1 MRHNNR
7 QIIIFMRRIIL
18 LSLAWAVTTLGWAQN
33 REISGHV
40 VDRDTKDPIPQVTIQ
55 LLSTADSAF
64 VTGALTGEDG
74 SFRLKASASGRY
86 ILRFTSVGYQREH
99 RNVTLKDSTD
109 VNIGTVVLGADAIML
124 KNTTVTAQA
133 ARVTVV
139 EDTTIYN
146 AAAYRTPEGSVV
158 EELVKKLPGAEV
170 SDDGTVTIN
179 GKRVRKVKVDGKE
192 FMTGDTK
199 TAMKNLPTSIVDKV
213 KTYDERSDMA
223 RITGIEDDEET
234 TVLDFGLKEGMHRGT
249 FGNVDLGIGTRK
261 RYAERVM
268 GSFMNRKTRLVAL
281 GSANNVGD
289 RGFPGGGGGG
299 RFGGGQNGLNA
310 SKMIGLNFNH
320 ESGQKKGA
328 RGSALQ
334 IDGSLLWNHNDGDRF
349 STTSTENFVA
359 TSAAFSNSLSQNYS
373 RNNSFQGQMRL
384 EWEPDTL
391 WNVNMRASMNYS
403 ANDGNTNSQSA
414 SYNKNPYDID
424 GVTDPLAQQDE
435 LEKLDSMMVNAQKN
449 QSVSASNNLTGNLS
463 VMVNRKLNAY
473 GRNVTLRGE
482 VGYGDNESK
491 SLSENTVALY
501 QVRNYLETGDSTY
514 VTRRYNLTP
523 TKNWNYSLQATY
535 SEPLT
540 RRMFLQFNY
549 QFRYRYNKS
558 DRSTYDFSTNNP
570 LMAGTPFGP
579 NQPGSIFAGWNER
592 YGGWDNYFTPLG
604 HPLDYYE
611 NDSLSRFSEYKNY
624 IHDLR
629 VTLRIIQPK
638 YQLNIGV
645 LIQPQRTHFV
655 QRYYGHDADTARN
668 VLNIAPTMNFR
679 YRWNRQKQVRVE
691 YRGSS
696 SQPSMSDLL
705 DITDDSNPLDVT
717 KGNPGLK
724 PSFTHR
730 FNLRFN
736 NFIQSHTRF
745 INANASWSAT
755 RNSISNKVTYNPLT
769 GGRITQPDNINGN
782 WDASANI
789 TYNQSIDS
797 AGVWNIST
805 ATGYNYNHYVSY
817 VTLQRNASSER
828 NTTYTS
834 SVSERLQVAMRKDW
848 FEVTLD
854 GSCSYNHTRNLL
866 QETGNLDTWQFSYGG
881 SLNLYAPWG
890 MSLSTDMH
898 NQSRRGYSDATLNTN
913 ELIWNAQ
920 LSQSF
925 LKGKPLTVMLQFYDI
940 LHEMSNFSRTINAMR
955 RSDTSYNSINSYIML
970 HVVYR
975 MNVFGSREARRGM
988 RGGMNFG
995 GFSDGREGPGGF
1007 GGRGGRGGRRGGGGF
1022 GGRRN

>member
-1 MRHNNR
+1 
-7 QIIIFMRRIIL
+7 MRRIIFL
-18 LSLAWAVTTLGWAQN
+18 GLVWMVVTLGWGQN
-33 REISGHV
+33 RQISGQV
-40 VDRDTKDPIPQVTIQ
+40 VDRDTKEAIPQVTIQ
-55 LLSTADSAF
+55 LLSAADSAF
-64 VTGALTGEDG
+64 VAGTLTGDDG
-74 SFRLKASASGRY
+74 AFRLSASENGRY

-99 RNVTLKDSTD
+99 RNLTIKDTANVD
-109 VNIGTVVLGADAIML
+109 LGTVVMGADAIML

-133 ARVTVV
+133 VRVTVV

-179 GKRVRKVKVDGKE
+179 GKRVKKVKVDGKE

-213 KTYDERSDMA
+213 KTYDERSDLA

-249 FGNVDLGIGTRK
+249 FGNVDLGLGTKK
-261 RYAERVM
+261 RYSGRAM
-268 GSFMNRKTRLVAL
+268 GSYMNRKSRIIGL

-310 SKMIGLNFNH
+310 SKTAGLNFNH
-320 ESGQKKGA
+320 ESGQRKGQ

-334 IDGSLLWNHNDGDRF
+334 TDASLQWNHNDGDRF
-349 STTSTENFVA
+349 STTSTQNFVA
-359 TSAAFSNSLSQNYS
+359 TSGAFSNSQSQNFS
-373 RNNSFQGQMRL
+373 RSNNIQGQMRL
-384 EWEPDTL
+384 EWTPDTL
-391 WNVNMRASMNYS
+391 WNVNMRANVNYS
-403 ANDGNTNSQSA
+403 DNDGHTTSQNA
-414 SYNKNPYDID
+414 SYNMNPYDQEGI
-424 GVTDPLAQQDE
+424 TDPLAQQEE
-435 LEKLDSMMVNAQKN
+435 LERIDKMMVNARKNNSVSYSDNLTANISMMVN
-449 QSVSASNNLTGNLS
+449 
-463 VMVNRKLNAY
+463 RRLNPY
-473 GRNVTLRGE
+473 GRNVTLRGDA
-482 VGYGDNESK
+482 GYGNNESK
-491 SLSENTVALY
+491 SLSENAVELY
-501 QVRNYLETGDSTY
+501 QVKNYLETGDSTY

-558 DRSTYDFSTNNP
+558 DRSTYDFSSNNP
-570 LMAGTPFGP
+570 LMAGTMLGP
-579 NQPGSIFAGWNER
+579 NQPGSIFEGWNEL
-592 YGGWDNYFTPLG
+592 YGGWDSYFKQLG
-604 HPLDYYE
+604 HPVDYYE
-611 NDSLSRFSEYKNY
+611 SDSLSRFSEYKNY

-638 YQLNIGV
+638 YQLSAGV

-655 QRYYGHDADTARN
+655 QRYYGHDADTVRN

-679 YRWNRQKQVRVE
+679 YRWNRQKQLRVE

-696 SQPSMSDLL
+696 SQPSMGDLL

-745 INANASWSAT
+745 INANASWSTT
-755 RNSISNKVTYNPLT
+755 RNSISNKVTYNALT
-769 GGRITQPDNINGN
+769 GGRITQPENINGN
-782 WDASANI
+782 WNASAGI
-789 TYNQSIDS
+789 TYNQSVDS

-805 ATGYNYNHYVSY
+805 ATNYSYNHYVAY
-817 VTLQRNASSER
+817 VTLGRNASSER

-834 SVSERLQVAMRKDW
+834 SISERLQLSMRKDW

-955 RSDTSYNSINSYIML
+955 RSDTSYNSINSYAML

-975 MNVFGSREARRGM
+975 LNVFGSREARRGM
-988 RGGMNFG
+988 MRGMNFG
-995 GFSDGREGPGGF
+995 GFSEGRDGSGGF

-1022 GGRRN
+1022 GGRGR

>member
-1 MRHNNR
+1 
-7 QIIIFMRRIIL
+7 MRRIIF
-18 LSLAWAVTTLGWAQN
+18 LSLVWMMATLGWGQN
-33 REISGHV
+33 RQISGQV

-55 LLSTADSAF
+55 LLSAADSAF
-64 VTGALTGEDG
+64 VAGALTGDDG
-74 SFRLKASASGRY
+74 AFRLNASENGRY

-99 RNVTLKDSTD
+99 RNITIKDT
-109 VNIGTVVLGADAIML
+109 VNVDLGTVVMGADAIML

-133 ARVTVV
+133 VRVTVV

-179 GKRVRKVKVDGKE
+179 GKRVKKVKVDGKE

-213 KTYDERSDMA
+213 KTYDERSDLA

-249 FGNVDLGIGTRK
+249 FANIDLGLGTKK
-261 RYAERVM
+261 RYSGRAM
-268 GSFMNRKTRLVAL
+268 GSYMNRKSRIIGL

-310 SKMIGLNFNH
+310 SKTAGLNFNH
-320 ESGQKKGA
+320 ESGQRKGQ

-334 IDGSLLWNHNDGDRF
+334 TDASLQWNHNDGDRF
-349 STTSTENFVA
+349 STTSTQNFVA
-359 TSAAFSNSLSQNYS
+359 TSGAFSNSQSQNFS
-373 RNNSFQGQMRL
+373 RSNNIQGQMRL
-384 EWEPDTL
+384 EWTPDTL
-391 WNVNMRASMNYS
+391 WNVNMRANVNYS
-403 ANDGNTNSQSA
+403 DNDGHTTSQNA
-414 SYNKNPYDID
+414 SYNMNPYDQEGI
-424 GVTDPLAQQDE
+424 TDPLAQQEE
-435 LEKLDSMMVNAQKN
+435 LERIDKMMVNARKNNSVSYSDNLTANISMMVN
-449 QSVSASNNLTGNLS
+449 
-463 VMVNRKLNAY
+463 RRLNPY
-473 GRNVTLRGE
+473 GRNVTLRGDA
-482 VGYGDNESK
+482 GYGNNESK
-491 SLSENTVALY
+491 SLSENAVELY
-501 QVRNYLETGDSTY
+501 QVKNYLETGDSTY

-558 DRSTYDFSTNNP
+558 DRSTYDFSSNNP
-570 LMAGTPFGP
+570 LMAGTMLGP
-579 NQPGSIFAGWNER
+579 NQPGSIFEGWNEL
-592 YGGWDNYFTPLG
+592 YGGWDSYFKQLG
-604 HPLDYYE
+604 HPVDYYE
-611 NDSLSRFSEYKNY
+611 SDSLSRFSEYKNY

-638 YQLNIGV
+638 YQLSAGV

-655 QRYYGHDADTARN
+655 QRYYGHDADTVRN

-679 YRWNRQKQVRVE
+679 YRWNRQKQLRVE

-696 SQPSMSDLL
+696 SQPSMGDLL

-755 RNSISNKVTYNPLT
+755 RNSISNKVTYNALT
-769 GGRITQPDNINGN
+769 GGRITQPENINGN
-782 WDASANI
+782 WNASAGI
-789 TYNQSIDS
+789 TYNQSVDS

-805 ATGYNYNHYVSY
+805 ATNYSYNHYVAY
-817 VTLQRNASSER
+817 VTLGRNASSER

-834 SVSERLQVAMRKDW
+834 SISERLQLSMRKDW

-955 RSDTSYNSINSYIML
+955 RSDTSYNSINSYAML

-975 MNVFGSREARRGM
+975 LNVFGSREARRGM
-988 RGGMNFG
+988 MRGMNFG
-995 GFSDGREGPGGF
+995 GFSEGREGSGGF
-1007 GGRGGRGGRRGGGGF
+1007 GGRGGRGGRRGGGR
-1022 GGRRN
+1022 GR

>member
-1 MRHNNR
+1 
-7 QIIIFMRRIIL
+7 MRRIIF
-18 LSLAWAVTTLGWAQN
+18 LSLVWMVATLGWGQN
-33 REISGHV
+33 RQISGQV

-55 LLSTADSAF
+55 LLSAADSAF
-64 VTGALTGEDG
+64 VAGALTGDDG
-74 SFRLKASASGRY
+74 LFRLNASENGRY

-99 RNVTLKDSTD
+99 RNITIKDTANVD
-109 VNIGTVVLGADAIML
+109 LGTVVMGADAIML

-133 ARVTVV
+133 VRVTVV

-179 GKRVRKVKVDGKE
+179 GKRVKKVKVDGKE

-213 KTYDERSDMA
+213 KTYDERSDLA

-249 FGNVDLGIGTRK
+249 FGNVDLGLGTKK
-261 RYAERVM
+261 RYSGRAM
-268 GSFMNRKTRLVAL
+268 GSYMNRKSRIIGL

-310 SKMIGLNFNH
+310 SKTAGLNFNH
-320 ESGQKKGA
+320 ESGQRKGQ

-334 IDGSLLWNHNDGDRF
+334 TDASLQWNHNDGDRF
-349 STTSTENFVA
+349 STTSTQNFVA
-359 TSAAFSNSLSQNYS
+359 TSGAFSNSLSQNFS
-373 RNNSFQGQMRL
+373 RSNNIQGQMRL
-384 EWEPDTL
+384 EWTPDTL
-391 WNVNMRASMNYS
+391 WNVNMRANVNYS
-403 ANDGNTNSQSA
+403 DNDGHTTSQNA
-414 SYNKNPYDID
+414 SYNMNPYDQEGI
-424 GVTDPLAQQDE
+424 TDPLAQQEE
-435 LEKLDSMMVNAQKN
+435 LERIDKMMVNARNNNSVSYSDNLTANISMMVN
-449 QSVSASNNLTGNLS
+449 
-463 VMVNRKLNAY
+463 RRLNPY
-473 GRNVTLRGE
+473 GRNVTLRGDA
-482 VGYGDNESK
+482 GYGNNESK
-491 SLSENTVALY
+491 SLSENAVELY
-501 QVRNYLETGDSTY
+501 QVKNYLETGDSTY

-558 DRSTYDFSTNNP
+558 DRSTYDFSSNNP
-570 LMAGTPFGP
+570 LIAGTMLGP
-579 NQPGSIFAGWNER
+579 NQPGSIFEGWNEL
-592 YGGWDNYFTPLG
+592 YGGWDSYFKQLG
-604 HPLDYYE
+604 HPVDYYE
-611 NDSLSRFSEYKNY
+611 SDSLSRFSEYKNY

-638 YQLNIGV
+638 YQLSAGV

-655 QRYYGHDADTARN
+655 QRYYGHDADTVRN

-679 YRWNRQKQVRVE
+679 YRWNRQKQLRVE

-696 SQPSMSDLL
+696 SQPSMGDLL

-755 RNSISNKVTYNPLT
+755 RNSISNKVTYNALT
-769 GGRITQPDNINGN
+769 GGRITQPENINGN
-782 WDASANI
+782 WNASAGI
-789 TYNQSIDS
+789 TYNQSVDS

-805 ATGYNYNHYVSY
+805 ATNYSYNHYVAY
-817 VTLQRNASSER
+817 VTLGRNASSER

-834 SVSERLQVAMRKDW
+834 SISERLQLSMRKDW

-955 RSDTSYNSINSYIML
+955 RSDTSYNSINSYAML

-975 MNVFGSREARRGM
+975 LNVFGSREARRGM
-988 RGGMNFG
+988 MRGMNFG
-995 GFSDGREGPGGF
+995 GFSDGRDGSGGF

-1022 GGRRN
+1022 GGRGR

>member
-1 MRHNNR
+1 
-7 QIIIFMRRIIL
+7 MRRIIF
-18 LSLAWAVTTLGWAQN
+18 LSLVWMMATLGWGQN
-33 REISGHV
+33 RQISGQV
-40 VDRDTKDPIPQVTIQ
+40 VDRDTKEAIPQVTIQ
-55 LLSTADSAF
+55 LLSAADSAF
-64 VTGALTGEDG
+64 VAGALTDDDG
-74 SFRLKASASGRY
+74 AFRLNASDNGRY

-99 RNVTLKDSTD
+99 RNITIKDTANVD
-109 VNIGTVVLGADAIML
+109 LGTVVMGADAIML

-133 ARVTVV
+133 VRVTVV

-179 GKRVRKVKVDGKE
+179 GKRVKKVKVDGKE

-213 KTYDERSDMA
+213 KTYDERSDLA

-249 FGNVDLGIGTRK
+249 FGNVDLGLGTKK
-261 RYAERVM
+261 RYSGRAM
-268 GSFMNRKTRLVAL
+268 GSYMNRKSRIIGL

-310 SKMIGLNFNH
+310 SKTAGLNFNH
-320 ESGQKKGA
+320 ESGQRKGQ

-334 IDGSLLWNHNDGDRF
+334 TDASLQWNHNDGDRF
-349 STTSTENFVA
+349 STTSTQNFVA
-359 TSAAFSNSLSQNYS
+359 TSGAFSNSLSQNFS
-373 RNNSFQGQMRL
+373 RNNNIQGQMRL
-384 EWEPDTL
+384 EWTPDTL
-391 WNVNMRASMNYS
+391 WNVNMRANVNYS
-403 ANDGNTNSQSA
+403 DNDGHTTSQNA
-414 SYNKNPYDID
+414 SYNMNPYDQEGI
-424 GVTDPLAQQDE
+424 TDPLAQQEE
-435 LEKLDSMMVNAQKN
+435 LERIDKMMVNARNNNSVSYSDNLTANISMMVN
-449 QSVSASNNLTGNLS
+449 
-463 VMVNRKLNAY
+463 RRLNPY
-473 GRNVTLRGE
+473 GRNVTLRGDA
-482 VGYGDNESK
+482 GYGNNESK
-491 SLSENTVALY
+491 SLSENAVELY
-501 QVRNYLETGDSTY
+501 QVKNYLETGDSTY

-558 DRSTYDFSTNNP
+558 DRSTYDFSSNNP
-570 LMAGTPFGP
+570 LMAGTMLGP
-579 NQPGSIFAGWNER
+579 NQPGSIFEGWNEL
-592 YGGWDNYFTPLG
+592 YGGWDSYFKQLG
-604 HPLDYYE
+604 HSVDYYE
-611 NDSLSRFSEYKNY
+611 SDSLSRFSEYKNY

-638 YQLNIGV
+638 YQLSAGV

-655 QRYYGHDADTARN
+655 QRYYGHDADTVRN

-679 YRWNRQKQVRVE
+679 YRWNRQKQLRVE

-696 SQPSMSDLL
+696 SQPSMGDLL

-755 RNSISNKVTYNPLT
+755 RNSISNKVTYNALT
-769 GGRITQPDNINGN
+769 GGRITQPENINGN
-782 WDASANI
+782 WNASAGI
-789 TYNQSIDS
+789 TYNQSVDS

-805 ATGYNYNHYVSY
+805 ATNYSYNHYVAY
-817 VTLQRNASSER
+817 VTLGRNASSER

-834 SVSERLQVAMRKDW
+834 SISERLQLSMRKDW

-955 RSDTSYNSINSYIML
+955 RSDTSYNSINSYAML

-975 MNVFGSREARRGM
+975 LNVFGSREARRGM
-988 RGGMNFG
+988 MRGMNFG
-995 GFSDGREGPGGF
+995 GFSEGRDGSGGF

-1022 GGRRN
+1022 GGRGR

>member
-1 MRHNNR
+1 MMATLGWGQNR
-7 QIIIFMRRIIL
+7 QI
-18 LSLAWAVTTLGWAQN
+18 
-33 REISGHV
+33 SGQV
-40 VDRDTKDPIPQVTIQ
+40 VDRDTKDAIPQVTIQ
-55 LLSTADSAF
+55 LLSAADSAF
-64 VTGALTGEDG
+64 VAGALTEDDG
-74 SFRLKASASGRY
+74 AFRLNASENGRY

-99 RNVTLKDSTD
+99 RNITIKDTANVD
-109 VNIGTVVLGADAIML
+109 LGTVVMGADAIML

-133 ARVTVV
+133 VRVTVV

-179 GKRVRKVKVDGKE
+179 GKRVKKVKVDGKE

-213 KTYDERSDMA
+213 KTYDERSDLA

-249 FGNVDLGIGTRK
+249 FGNIDLGLGTKK
-261 RYAERVM
+261 RYSGRAM
-268 GSFMNRKTRLVAL
+268 GSYMNRKSRIIGL

-310 SKMIGLNFNH
+310 SKTAGLNFNH
-320 ESGQKKGA
+320 ESGQRKGQ

-334 IDGSLLWNHNDGDRF
+334 TDASLQWNHNDGDRF
-349 STTSTENFVA
+349 STTSTQNFVA
-359 TSAAFSNSLSQNYS
+359 TSGAFSNSLSQNFS
-373 RNNSFQGQMRL
+373 RNNNIQGQMRL
-384 EWEPDTL
+384 EWTPDTL
-391 WNVNMRASMNYS
+391 WNVNMRANVNYS
-403 ANDGNTNSQSA
+403 DNDGHTTSQNA
-414 SYNKNPYDID
+414 SYNMNPYDQEGI
-424 GVTDPLAQQDE
+424 TDPLAQQEE
-435 LEKLDSMMVNAQKN
+435 LERIDKMMVNARNNNSVSYSDNLTANISMMVN
-449 QSVSASNNLTGNLS
+449 
-463 VMVNRKLNAY
+463 RRLNPY
-473 GRNVTLRGE
+473 GRNVTLRGDA
-482 VGYGDNESK
+482 GYGNNESK
-491 SLSENTVALY
+491 SLSENAVELY
-501 QVRNYLETGDSTY
+501 QVKNYLETGDSTY

-558 DRSTYDFSTNNP
+558 DRSTYDFSSNNP
-570 LMAGTPFGP
+570 LMAGTMLGP
-579 NQPGSIFAGWNER
+579 NQPGSIFEGWNEL
-592 YGGWDNYFTPLG
+592 YGGWDSYFKQLG
-604 HPLDYYE
+604 HPVDYYE
-611 NDSLSRFSEYKNY
+611 SDSLSRFSEYKNY

-638 YQLNIGV
+638 YQLSAGV

-655 QRYYGHDADTARN
+655 QRYYGHDADTVRN

-679 YRWNRQKQVRVE
+679 YRWNRQKQLRVE

-696 SQPSMSDLL
+696 SQPSMGDLL

-745 INANASWSAT
+745 INANASWSTT
-755 RNSISNKVTYNPLT
+755 RNSISNKVTYNALT
-769 GGRITQPDNINGN
+769 GGRITQPENINGN
-782 WDASANI
+782 WNASAGI
-789 TYNQSIDS
+789 TYNQSVDS

-805 ATGYNYNHYVSY
+805 ATNYSYNHYVAY
-817 VTLQRNASSER
+817 VTLGRNASSER

-834 SVSERLQVAMRKDW
+834 SISERLQLSMRKDW

-925 LKGKPLTVMLQFYDI
+925 LKGRPLTVMLQFYDI

-955 RSDTSYNSINSYIML
+955 RSDTSYNSINSYAML

-975 MNVFGSREARRGM
+975 LNVFGSREARRGM
-988 RGGMNFG
+988 MRGMNFG
-995 GFSDGREGPGGF
+995 GFSEGREGSGGF

-1022 GGRRN
+1022 GGRGR

>member
-1 MRHNNR
+1 
-7 QIIIFMRRIIL
+7 MRRIIF
-18 LSLAWAVTTLGWAQN
+18 LSLVWMMATLGWGQN
-33 REISGHV
+33 RQISGQV
-40 VDRDTKDPIPQVTIQ
+40 VDRDTKDAIPQVTIQ
-55 LLSTADSAF
+55 LLSAADSAF
-64 VTGALTGEDG
+64 VAGALTEDDG
-74 SFRLKASASGRY
+74 AFRLNASENGRY

-99 RNVTLKDSTD
+99 RNITIKDTANVD
-109 VNIGTVVLGADAIML
+109 LGTVVMGADAIML

-133 ARVTVV
+133 VRVTVV

-179 GKRVRKVKVDGKE
+179 GKRVKKVKVDGKE

-213 KTYDERSDMA
+213 KTYDERSDLA

-249 FGNVDLGIGTRK
+249 FGNIDLGLGTKK
-261 RYAERVM
+261 RYSGRAM
-268 GSFMNRKTRLVAL
+268 GSYMNRKSRIIGL

-310 SKMIGLNFNH
+310 SKTAGLNFNH
-320 ESGQKKGA
+320 ESGQRKGQ

-334 IDGSLLWNHNDGDRF
+334 TDASLQWNHNDGDRF
-349 STTSTENFVA
+349 STTSTQNFVA
-359 TSAAFSNSLSQNYS
+359 TSGAFSNSLSQNFS
-373 RNNSFQGQMRL
+373 RNNNIQGQMRL
-384 EWEPDTL
+384 EWTPDTL
-391 WNVNMRASMNYS
+391 WNVNMRANVNYS
-403 ANDGNTNSQSA
+403 DNDGHTTSQNA
-414 SYNKNPYDID
+414 SYNMNPYDQEGI
-424 GVTDPLAQQDE
+424 TDPLAQQEE
-435 LEKLDSMMVNAQKN
+435 LERIDKMMVNARNNNSVSYSDNLTANISMMVN
-449 QSVSASNNLTGNLS
+449 
-463 VMVNRKLNAY
+463 RRLNPY
-473 GRNVTLRGE
+473 GRNVTLRGDA
-482 VGYGDNESK
+482 GYGNNESK
-491 SLSENTVALY
+491 SLSENAVELY
-501 QVRNYLETGDSTY
+501 QVKNYLETGDSTY

-558 DRSTYDFSTNNP
+558 DRSTYDFSSNNP
-570 LMAGTPFGP
+570 LMAGTMLGP
-579 NQPGSIFAGWNER
+579 NQPGSIFEGWNEL
-592 YGGWDNYFTPLG
+592 YGGWDSYFKQLG
-604 HPLDYYE
+604 HPVDYYE
-611 NDSLSRFSEYKNY
+611 SDSLSRFSEYKNY

-638 YQLNIGV
+638 YQLSAGV

-655 QRYYGHDADTARN
+655 QRYYGHDADTVRN

-679 YRWNRQKQVRVE
+679 YRWNRQKQLRVE

-696 SQPSMSDLL
+696 SQPSMGDLL

-745 INANASWSAT
+745 INANASWSTT
-755 RNSISNKVTYNPLT
+755 RNSISNKVTYNALT
-769 GGRITQPDNINGN
+769 GGRITQPENINGN
-782 WDASANI
+782 WNASAGI
-789 TYNQSIDS
+789 TYNQSVDS

-805 ATGYNYNHYVSY
+805 ATNYSYNHYVAY
-817 VTLQRNASSER
+817 VTLGRNASSER

-834 SVSERLQVAMRKDW
+834 SISERLQLSMRKDW

-925 LKGKPLTVMLQFYDI
+925 LKGRPLTVMLQFYDI

-955 RSDTSYNSINSYIML
+955 RSDTSYNSINSYAML

-975 MNVFGSREARRGM
+975 LNVFGSREARRGM
-988 RGGMNFG
+988 MRGMNFG
-995 GFSDGREGPGGF
+995 GFSEGREGSGGF
-1007 GGRGGRGGRRGGGGF
+1007 GGRGGRGGRRGGGR
-1022 GGRRN
+1022 GR

>member
-1 MRHNNR
+1 
-7 QIIIFMRRIIL
+7 MRRIIF
-18 LSLAWAVTTLGWAQN
+18 LSLVWMMATLGWGQN
-33 REISGHV
+33 RQISGQV

-55 LLSTADSAF
+55 LLSAADSAF
-64 VTGALTGEDG
+64 VAGALTEDDG
-74 SFRLKASASGRY
+74 AFRLNASENGRY

-99 RNVTLKDSTD
+99 RNITIKDTANVD
-109 VNIGTVVLGADAIML
+109 LGTVVMGADAIML

-133 ARVTVV
+133 VRVTVV

-179 GKRVRKVKVDGKE
+179 GKRVKKVKVDGKE

-213 KTYDERSDMA
+213 KTYDERSDLA

-249 FGNVDLGIGTRK
+249 FGNVDLGLGTKK
-261 RYAERVM
+261 RYSGRAM
-268 GSFMNRKTRLVAL
+268 GSYMNRKSRIIGL

-310 SKMIGLNFNH
+310 SKTAGLNFNH
-320 ESGQKKGA
+320 ESGQRKGQ

-334 IDGSLLWNHNDGDRF
+334 TDASLQWNHNDGDRF
-349 STTSTENFVA
+349 STTSTQNFVA
-359 TSAAFSNSLSQNYS
+359 TSGAFSNSQSQNFS
-373 RNNSFQGQMRL
+373 RSNNIQGQMRL
-384 EWEPDTL
+384 EWTPDTL
-391 WNVNMRASMNYS
+391 WNVNMRANVNYS
-403 ANDGNTNSQSA
+403 DNDGHTTSQNA
-414 SYNKNPYDID
+414 SYNMNPYDQEGI
-424 GVTDPLAQQDE
+424 TDPLAQQEE
-435 LEKLDSMMVNAQKN
+435 LERIDKMMVNARKNNSVSYSDNLTANISMMVN
-449 QSVSASNNLTGNLS
+449 
-463 VMVNRKLNAY
+463 RRLNPY
-473 GRNVTLRGE
+473 GRNVTLRGDA
-482 VGYGDNESK
+482 GYGNNESK
-491 SLSENTVALY
+491 SLSENAVELY
-501 QVRNYLETGDSTY
+501 QVKNYLETGDSTY

-558 DRSTYDFSTNNP
+558 DRSTYDFSSNNP
-570 LMAGTPFGP
+570 LMAGTMLGP
-579 NQPGSIFAGWNER
+579 NQPGSIFEGWNEL
-592 YGGWDNYFTPLG
+592 YGGWDSYFKQLG
-604 HPLDYYE
+604 HPVDYYE
-611 NDSLSRFSEYKNY
+611 SDSLSRFSEYKNY

-638 YQLNIGV
+638 YQLSAGV

-655 QRYYGHDADTARN
+655 QRYYGHDADTVRN

-679 YRWNRQKQVRVE
+679 YRWNRQKQLRVE

-696 SQPSMSDLL
+696 SQPSMGDLL

-755 RNSISNKVTYNPLT
+755 RNSISNKVTYNALT
-769 GGRITQPDNINGN
+769 GGRITQPENINGN
-782 WDASANI
+782 WNASAGI
-789 TYNQSIDS
+789 TYNQSVDS

-805 ATGYNYNHYVSY
+805 ATNYSYNHYVAY
-817 VTLQRNASSER
+817 VTLGRNASSER

-834 SVSERLQVAMRKDW
+834 SISERLQLSMRKDW

-940 LHEMSNFSRTINAMR
+940 LHQDEQFLENHQCDASQRH
-955 RSDTSYNSINSYIML
+955 L
-970 HVVYR
+970 L
-975 MNVFGSREARRGM
+975 
-988 RGGMNFG
+988 
-995 GFSDGREGPGGF
+995 
-1007 GGRGGRGGRRGGGGF
+1007 
-1022 GGRRN
+1022 

>member
-1 MRHNNR
+1 
-7 QIIIFMRRIIL
+7 MRRIIFL
-18 LSLAWAVTTLGWAQN
+18 GLVWMVATLGWGQN
-33 REISGHV
+33 RQISGQV

-55 LLSTADSAF
+55 LLSAADSAF
-64 VTGALTGEDG
+64 VAGALTEDDG
-74 SFRLKASASGRY
+74 AFRLNASENGRY

-99 RNVTLKDSTD
+99 RNITIKDTANVD
-109 VNIGTVVLGADAIML
+109 LGTVVMGADAIML

-133 ARVTVV
+133 VRVTVV

-179 GKRVRKVKVDGKE
+179 GKRVKKVKVDGKE

-213 KTYDERSDMA
+213 KTYDERSDLA

-249 FGNVDLGIGTRK
+249 FGNVDLGLGTKK
-261 RYAERVM
+261 RYSGRAM
-268 GSFMNRKTRLVAL
+268 GSYMNRKSRIIGL

-310 SKMIGLNFNH
+310 SKTAGLNFNH
-320 ESGQKKGA
+320 ESGQRKGQ

-334 IDGSLLWNHNDGDRF
+334 TDASLQWNHNDGDRF
-349 STTSTENFVA
+349 STTSTQNFVA
-359 TSAAFSNSLSQNYS
+359 TSGAFSNSLSQNFS
-373 RNNSFQGQMRL
+373 RSNNIQGQMRL
-384 EWEPDTL
+384 EWTPDTL
-391 WNVNMRASMNYS
+391 WNVNMRANVNYS
-403 ANDGNTNSQSA
+403 DNDGHTTSQNA
-414 SYNKNPYDID
+414 SYNMNPYDQEGI
-424 GVTDPLAQQDE
+424 TDPLAQQEE
-435 LEKLDSMMVNAQKN
+435 LERIDKMMVNARNNNSVSYSDNLTANISMMVN
-449 QSVSASNNLTGNLS
+449 
-463 VMVNRKLNAY
+463 RRLNPY
-473 GRNVTLRGE
+473 GRNVTLRGDA
-482 VGYGDNESK
+482 GYGNNESK
-491 SLSENTVALY
+491 SLSENAVELY
-501 QVRNYLETGDSTY
+501 QVKNYLETGDSTY

-540 RRMFLQFNY
+540 RRIFLQFNY

-558 DRSTYDFSTNNP
+558 DRSTYDFSSNNP
-570 LMAGTPFGP
+570 LMAGTMLGP
-579 NQPGSIFAGWNER
+579 NQPGSIFEGWNEL
-592 YGGWDNYFTPLG
+592 YGGWDSYFKQLG
-604 HPLDYYE
+604 HPVDYYE
-611 NDSLSRFSEYKNY
+611 SDSLSRFSEYKNY

-638 YQLNIGV
+638 YQLSAGV

-655 QRYYGHDADTARN
+655 QRYYGHDADTVRN

-679 YRWNRQKQVRVE
+679 YRWNRQKQLRVE

-696 SQPSMSDLL
+696 SQPSMGDLL

-755 RNSISNKVTYNPLT
+755 RNSISNKVTYNALT
-769 GGRITQPDNINGN
+769 GGRITQPENINGN
-782 WDASANI
+782 WNASAGI
-789 TYNQSIDS
+789 TYNQSVDS

-805 ATGYNYNHYVSY
+805 ATNYSYNHYVAY
-817 VTLQRNASSER
+817 VTLGRNASSER

-834 SVSERLQVAMRKDW
+834 SISERLQLSMRKDW

-955 RSDTSYNSINSYIML
+955 RSDTSYNSINSYAML

-975 MNVFGSREARRGM
+975 LNVFGSREARRGM
-988 RGGMNFG
+988 MRGMNFG
-995 GFSDGREGPGGF
+995 GFSEGRDGSGGF
-1007 GGRGGRGGRRGGGGF
+1007 GGRGGRGGRRGGGR
-1022 GGRRN
+1022 GR

>member
-1 MRHNNR
+1 MMATLGWGQNR
-7 QIIIFMRRIIL
+7 QI
-18 LSLAWAVTTLGWAQN
+18 
-33 REISGHV
+33 SGQV

-55 LLSTADSAF
+55 LLSAADSAF
-64 VTGALTGEDG
+64 VAGALTGDDG
-74 SFRLKASASGRY
+74 AFRLNASENGRY

-99 RNVTLKDSTD
+99 RNITIKDTANVD
-109 VNIGTVVLGADAIML
+109 LGTVVMGADAIML

-133 ARVTVV
+133 VRVTVV

-179 GKRVRKVKVDGKE
+179 GKRVKKVKVDGKE

-213 KTYDERSDMA
+213 KTYDERSDLA

-249 FGNVDLGIGTRK
+249 FGNVDLGLGTKK
-261 RYAERVM
+261 RYSGRAM
-268 GSFMNRKTRLVAL
+268 GSYMNRKSRIIGL

-310 SKMIGLNFNH
+310 SKTAGLNFNH
-320 ESGQKKGA
+320 ESGQRKGQ

-334 IDGSLLWNHNDGDRF
+334 TDASLQWNHNDGDRF
-349 STTSTENFVA
+349 STTSTQNFVA
-359 TSAAFSNSLSQNYS
+359 TSGAFSNSLSQNFS
-373 RNNSFQGQMRL
+373 RSNNIQGQMRL
-384 EWEPDTL
+384 EWTPDTL
-391 WNVNMRASMNYS
+391 WNVNMRANVNYS
-403 ANDGNTNSQSA
+403 DNDGHTTSQNA
-414 SYNKNPYDID
+414 SYNMNPYDQEGI
-424 GVTDPLAQQDE
+424 TDPLAQQEE
-435 LEKLDSMMVNAQKN
+435 LERIDKMMVNARNNNSVSYSDNLTANISMMVN
-449 QSVSASNNLTGNLS
+449 
-463 VMVNRKLNAY
+463 RRLNPY
-473 GRNVTLRGE
+473 GRNVTLRGDA
-482 VGYGDNESK
+482 GYGNNESK
-491 SLSENTVALY
+491 SLSENAVELY
-501 QVRNYLETGDSTY
+501 QVKNYLETGDSTY

-558 DRSTYDFSTNNP
+558 DRSTYDFSSNNP
-570 LMAGTPFGP
+570 LMAGTMLGP
-579 NQPGSIFAGWNER
+579 NQPGSIFEGWNEL
-592 YGGWDNYFTPLG
+592 YGGWDSYFKQLG
-604 HPLDYYE
+604 HPVDYYE
-611 NDSLSRFSEYKNY
+611 SDSLSRFSEYKNY

-638 YQLNIGV
+638 YQLSAGV

-655 QRYYGHDADTARN
+655 QRYYGHDADTVRN

-679 YRWNRQKQVRVE
+679 YRWNRQKQLRVE

-696 SQPSMSDLL
+696 SQPSMGDLL

-745 INANASWSAT
+745 INANASWSTT
-755 RNSISNKVTYNPLT
+755 RNSISNKVTYNALT
-769 GGRITQPDNINGN
+769 GGRITQPENINGN
-782 WDASANI
+782 WNASAGI
-789 TYNQSIDS
+789 TYNQSVDS

-805 ATGYNYNHYVSY
+805 ATNYSYNHYVAY
-817 VTLQRNASSER
+817 VTLGRNASSER

-834 SVSERLQVAMRKDW
+834 SISERLQLSMRKDW

-955 RSDTSYNSINSYIML
+955 RSDTSYNSINSYAML

-975 MNVFGSREARRGM
+975 LNVFGSREARRGM
-988 RGGMNFG
+988 MRGMNFG
-995 GFSDGREGPGGF
+995 GFSDGRDGSGGF

-1022 GGRRN
+1022 GGRGR

>member
-1 MRHNNR
+1 
-7 QIIIFMRRIIL
+7 MRRIIF
-18 LSLAWAVTTLGWAQN
+18 LSLVWMMATLGWGQN
-33 REISGHV
+33 RQISGQV

-55 LLSTADSAF
+55 LLSAADSAF
-64 VTGALTGEDG
+64 VAGALTGDDG
-74 SFRLKASASGRY
+74 AFRLNASENGRY

-99 RNVTLKDSTD
+99 KNITLKDTANVD
-109 VNIGTVVLGADAIML
+109 LGTVVMGADAIML

-133 ARVTVV
+133 VRVTVV

-179 GKRVRKVKVDGKE
+179 GKRVKKVKVDGKE

-213 KTYDERSDMA
+213 KTYDERSDLA

-249 FGNVDLGIGTRK
+249 FGNVDLGLGTKK
-261 RYAERVM
+261 RYSGRAM
-268 GSFMNRKTRLVAL
+268 GSYMNRKSRIIGL

-310 SKMIGLNFNH
+310 SKTAGLNFNH
-320 ESGQKKGA
+320 ESGQRKGQ

-334 IDGSLLWNHNDGDRF
+334 TDASLQWNHNDGDRF
-349 STTSTENFVA
+349 STTSTQNFVA
-359 TSAAFSNSLSQNYS
+359 TSGAFSNSLSQNFS
-373 RNNSFQGQMRL
+373 RNNNIQGQMRL
-384 EWEPDTL
+384 EWTPDTL
-391 WNVNMRASMNYS
+391 WNVNMRANVNYS
-403 ANDGNTNSQSA
+403 DNDGHTTSQNA
-414 SYNKNPYDID
+414 SYNMNPYDQEGI
-424 GVTDPLAQQDE
+424 TDPLAQQEE
-435 LEKLDSMMVNAQKN
+435 LERIDKMMVNARNNNSVSYSDNLTGNISMMVN
-449 QSVSASNNLTGNLS
+449 
-463 VMVNRKLNAY
+463 RRLNPY
-473 GRNVTLRGE
+473 GRNVTLRGDA
-482 VGYGDNESK
+482 GYGNNESK
-491 SLSENTVALY
+491 SLSENAVELY
-501 QVRNYLETGDSTY
+501 QVKNYLETGDSTY

-558 DRSTYDFSTNNP
+558 DRSTYDFSSNNP
-570 LMAGTPFGP
+570 LMAGTMLGP
-579 NQPGSIFAGWNER
+579 NQPGSIFEGWNEL
-592 YGGWDNYFTPLG
+592 YGGWDSYFKQLG
-604 HPLDYYE
+604 HPVDYYE
-611 NDSLSRFSEYKNY
+611 SDSLSRFSEYKNY

-638 YQLNIGV
+638 YQLSAGV

-655 QRYYGHDADTARN
+655 QRYYGHDADTVRN

-679 YRWNRQKQVRVE
+679 YRWNRQKQLRVE

-696 SQPSMSDLL
+696 SQPSMGDLL

-755 RNSISNKVTYNPLT
+755 RNSISNKVTYNALT
-769 GGRITQPDNINGN
+769 GGRITQPENINGN
-782 WDASANI
+782 WNASAGI
-789 TYNQSIDS
+789 TYNQSVDS

-805 ATGYNYNHYVSY
+805 ATNYSYNHYVAY
-817 VTLQRNASSER
+817 VTLGRNASSER

-834 SVSERLQVAMRKDW
+834 SISERLQLSMRKDW

-955 RSDTSYNSINSYIML
+955 RSDTSYNSINSYAML

-975 MNVFGSREARRGM
+975 LNVFGSREARRGM
-988 RGGMNFG
+988 MRGMNFG
-995 GFSDGREGPGGF
+995 GFSEGREGSGGF

-1022 GGRRN
+1022 GGRGR

>member
-1 MRHNNR
+1 
-7 QIIIFMRRIIL
+7 MRRIIF
-18 LSLAWAVTTLGWAQN
+18 LSLVWMMATLGWGQN
-33 REISGHV
+33 RQISGQV

-55 LLSTADSAF
+55 LLSAADSAF
-64 VTGALTGEDG
+64 VAGALTGDDG
-74 SFRLKASASGRY
+74 AFRLNALENGRY
-86 ILRFTSVGYQREH
+86 ILRFSSVGYQREH
-99 RNVTLKDSTD
+99 RNITIKDTANVDLGTL
-109 VNIGTVVLGADAIML
+109 VMGADAIML

-133 ARVTVV
+133 VRVTVV

-179 GKRVRKVKVDGKE
+179 GKRVKKVKVDGKE

-213 KTYDERSDMA
+213 KTYDERSDLA

-249 FGNVDLGIGTRK
+249 FGNVDLGLGTKK
-261 RYAERVM
+261 RYSGRAM
-268 GSFMNRKTRLVAL
+268 GSYMNRKSRIIGL

-310 SKMIGLNFNH
+310 SKTAGLNFNH
-320 ESGQKKGA
+320 ESGQRKGQ

-334 IDGSLLWNHNDGDRF
+334 TDASLQWNHNDGDRF
-349 STTSTENFVA
+349 STTSTQNFVA
-359 TSAAFSNSLSQNYS
+359 TSGAFSNSLSQNFS
-373 RNNSFQGQMRL
+373 RNNNIQGQMRL
-384 EWEPDTL
+384 EWTPDTL
-391 WNVNMRASMNYS
+391 WNVNMRANVNYS
-403 ANDGNTNSQSA
+403 DNDGHTTSQNA
-414 SYNKNPYDID
+414 SYNMNPYDQEGI
-424 GVTDPLAQQDE
+424 TDPLAQQEE
-435 LEKLDSMMVNAQKN
+435 LERIDKMMVNARNNNSVSYSDNLTANISMMVN
-449 QSVSASNNLTGNLS
+449 
-463 VMVNRKLNAY
+463 RRLNPY
-473 GRNVTLRGE
+473 GRNVTLRGDA
-482 VGYGDNESK
+482 GYGNNESK
-491 SLSENTVALY
+491 SLSENAVELY
-501 QVRNYLETGDSTY
+501 QVKNYLETGDSTY

-558 DRSTYDFSTNNP
+558 DRSTYDFSSNNP
-570 LMAGTPFGP
+570 LMAGTMLGP
-579 NQPGSIFAGWNER
+579 NQPGSIFEGWNEL
-592 YGGWDNYFTPLG
+592 YGGWDSYFKQLG
-604 HPLDYYE
+604 HPVDYYE
-611 NDSLSRFSEYKNY
+611 SDSLSRFSEYKNY

-638 YQLNIGV
+638 YQLSAGV

-655 QRYYGHDADTARN
+655 QRYYGHDADTVRN

-679 YRWNRQKQVRVE
+679 YRWNRQKQLRVE

-696 SQPSMSDLL
+696 SQPSMGDLL

-755 RNSISNKVTYNPLT
+755 RNSISNKVTYNALT
-769 GGRITQPDNINGN
+769 GGRITQPENINGN
-782 WDASANI
+782 WNASAGI
-789 TYNQSIDS
+789 TYNQSVDS

-805 ATGYNYNHYVSY
+805 ATNYSYNHYVAY
-817 VTLQRNASSER
+817 VTLGRNASSER

-834 SVSERLQVAMRKDW
+834 SISERLQLSMRKDW

-955 RSDTSYNSINSYIML
+955 RSDTSYNSINSYAML

-975 MNVFGSREARRGM
+975 LNVFGSREARRGM
-988 RGGMNFG
+988 MRGMNFG
-995 GFSDGREGPGGF
+995 GFSDGRDGSGGF

-1022 GGRRN
+1022 GGRGR

>member
-1 MRHNNR
+1 MRKFIFLSLVWMMATLGWGQNR
-7 QIIIFMRRIIL
+7 QI
-18 LSLAWAVTTLGWAQN
+18 
-33 REISGHV
+33 SGQV

-55 LLSTADSAF
+55 LLSAADSAF
-64 VTGALTGEDG
+64 VAGALTGDDG
-74 SFRLKASASGRY
+74 AFRLNALENGRY

-99 RNVTLKDSTD
+99 RNITIKDTANVDLGTL
-109 VNIGTVVLGADAIML
+109 VMGADAIML

-133 ARVTVV
+133 VRVTVV

-179 GKRVRKVKVDGKE
+179 GKRVKKVKVDGKE

-213 KTYDERSDMA
+213 KTYDERSDLA
-223 RITGIEDDEET
+223 RITGIEDDEEM

-249 FGNVDLGIGTRK
+249 FGNVDLGLGTKK
-261 RYAERVM
+261 RYSGRAM
-268 GSFMNRKTRLVAL
+268 GSYMNRKSRIIGL

-310 SKMIGLNFNH
+310 SKTAGLNFNH
-320 ESGQKKGA
+320 ESGQRKGQ

-334 IDGSLLWNHNDGDRF
+334 TDASLQWNHNDGDRF
-349 STTSTENFVA
+349 STTSTQNFVA
-359 TSAAFSNSLSQNYS
+359 TSGAFSNSLSQNFS
-373 RNNSFQGQMRL
+373 RNNNIQGQMRL
-384 EWEPDTL
+384 EWTPDTL
-391 WNVNMRASMNYS
+391 WNVNMRANVNYS
-403 ANDGNTNSQSA
+403 DNDGHTTSQNA
-414 SYNKNPYDID
+414 SYNMNPYDQEGI
-424 GVTDPLAQQDE
+424 TDPLAQQEE
-435 LEKLDSMMVNAQKN
+435 LERIDKMMVNARNNNSVSYSDNLTANISMMVNRR
-449 QSVSASNNLTGNLS
+449 LTP
-463 VMVNRKLNAY
+463 Y
-473 GRNVTLRGE
+473 GRNVTLRGDA
-482 VGYGDNESK
+482 GYGNNESK
-491 SLSENTVALY
+491 SLSENAVELY
-501 QVRNYLETGDSTY
+501 QVKNYLETGDSTY

-558 DRSTYDFSTNNP
+558 DRSTYDFSSNNP
-570 LMAGTPFGP
+570 LMAGTMLGP
-579 NQPGSIFAGWNER
+579 NQPGSIFEGWNEL
-592 YGGWDNYFTPLG
+592 YGGWDSYFKQLG
-604 HPLDYYE
+604 HPVDYYE
-611 NDSLSRFSEYKNY
+611 SDSLSRFSEYKNY

-638 YQLNIGV
+638 YQLSAGV

-655 QRYYGHDADTARN
+655 QRYYGHDADTVRN

-679 YRWNRQKQVRVE
+679 YRWNRQKQLRVE

-696 SQPSMSDLL
+696 SQPSMGDLL

-755 RNSISNKVTYNPLT
+755 RNSISNKVTYNALT
-769 GGRITQPDNINGN
+769 GGRITQPENINGN
-782 WDASANI
+782 WNASAGI
-789 TYNQSIDS
+789 TYNQSVDS

-805 ATGYNYNHYVSY
+805 ATNYSYNHYVAY
-817 VTLQRNASSER
+817 VTLGRNASSER

-834 SVSERLQVAMRKDW
+834 SISERLQLSMRKDW

-925 LKGKPLTVMLQFYDI
+925 LKGRPLTVMLQFYDI

-955 RSDTSYNSINSYIML
+955 RSDTSYNSINSYAML

-975 MNVFGSREARRGM
+975 LNVFGSREARRGM
-988 RGGMNFG
+988 MRGMNFG
-995 GFSDGREGPGGF
+995 GFSEGREGSGGF
-1007 GGRGGRGGRRGGGGF
+1007 GGRGGRGGRRGGGR
-1022 GGRRN
+1022 GR

>member
-1 MRHNNR
+1 
-7 QIIIFMRRIIL
+7 MRRIIF
-18 LSLAWAVTTLGWAQN
+18 LSLVWMMATLGWGQN
-33 REISGHV
+33 RQISGQV

-55 LLSTADSAF
+55 LLSAADSAF
-64 VTGALTGEDG
+64 VAGALTGDDG
-74 SFRLKASASGRY
+74 AFRLNALENGRY

-99 RNVTLKDSTD
+99 RNITIKDTANVD
-109 VNIGTVVLGADAIML
+109 LGTVVMGADAIML

-133 ARVTVV
+133 VRVTVV

-179 GKRVRKVKVDGKE
+179 GKRVKKVKVDGKE

-213 KTYDERSDMA
+213 KTYDERSDLA

-249 FGNVDLGIGTRK
+249 FGNVDLGLGTKK
-261 RYAERVM
+261 RYSGRAM
-268 GSFMNRKTRLVAL
+268 GSYMNRKSRIIGL

-310 SKMIGLNFNH
+310 SKTAGLNFNH
-320 ESGQKKGA
+320 ESGQRKGQ

-334 IDGSLLWNHNDGDRF
+334 TDASLQWNHNDGDRF
-349 STTSTENFVA
+349 STTSTQNFVA
-359 TSAAFSNSLSQNYS
+359 TSGAFSNSLSQNFS
-373 RNNSFQGQMRL
+373 RSNNIQGQMRL
-384 EWEPDTL
+384 EWTPDTL
-391 WNVNMRASMNYS
+391 WNVNMRANVTYS
-403 ANDGNTNSQSA
+403 DNDGHTTSQNA
-414 SYNKNPYDID
+414 SYNMNPYDQEGI
-424 GVTDPLAQQDE
+424 TDPLAQQEE
-435 LEKLDSMMVNAQKN
+435 LERIDKMMVNARNNNSVSYSDNLTANISMMVN
-449 QSVSASNNLTGNLS
+449 
-463 VMVNRKLNAY
+463 RRLNPY
-473 GRNVTLRGE
+473 GRNVTLRGDA
-482 VGYGDNESK
+482 GYGNNESK
-491 SLSENTVALY
+491 SLSENAVELY
-501 QVRNYLETGDSTY
+501 QVKNYLETGDSTY

-558 DRSTYDFSTNNP
+558 DRSTYDFSSNNP
-570 LMAGTPFGP
+570 LMAGTMLGP
-579 NQPGSIFAGWNER
+579 NQPGSIFEGWNEL
-592 YGGWDNYFTPLG
+592 YGGWDSYFKQLG
-604 HPLDYYE
+604 HPVDYYE
-611 NDSLSRFSEYKNY
+611 SDSLSRFSEYKNY

-638 YQLNIGV
+638 YQLSAGV

-655 QRYYGHDADTARN
+655 QRYYGHDADTVRN

-679 YRWNRQKQVRVE
+679 YRWNRQKQLRVE

-696 SQPSMSDLL
+696 SQPSMGDLL

-755 RNSISNKVTYNPLT
+755 RNSISNKVTYNALT
-769 GGRITQPDNINGN
+769 GGRITQPENINGN
-782 WDASANI
+782 WNASAGI
-789 TYNQSIDS
+789 TYNQSVDS

-805 ATGYNYNHYVSY
+805 ATNYSYNHYVAY
-817 VTLQRNASSER
+817 VTLGRNASSER

-834 SVSERLQVAMRKDW
+834 SISERLQLSMRKDW

-955 RSDTSYNSINSYIML
+955 RSDTSYNSINSYAML

-975 MNVFGSREARRGM
+975 LNVFGSRDARRGM
-988 RGGMNFG
+988 MRGMNFG
-995 GFSDGREGPGGF
+995 GLSEGREGSGGF
-1007 GGRGGRGGRRGGGGF
+1007 GGRGGRGGRRGGGR
-1022 GGRRN
+1022 GR

>member
-1 MRHNNR
+1 
-7 QIIIFMRRIIL
+7 MRRIIFL
-18 LSLAWAVTTLGWAQN
+18 GLVWMMATLGWGQN
-33 REISGHV
+33 RQISGQV

-55 LLSTADSAF
+55 LLSAADSAF
-64 VTGALTGEDG
+64 VAGALTGDDG
-74 SFRLKASASGRY
+74 AFRLNASENGRY

-99 RNVTLKDSTD
+99 RNITIKDTANVD
-109 VNIGTVVLGADAIML
+109 LGTVVMGADAIML

-133 ARVTVV
+133 VRVTVV

-179 GKRVRKVKVDGKE
+179 GKRVKKVKVDGKE

-213 KTYDERSDMA
+213 KTYDERSDLA

-249 FGNVDLGIGTRK
+249 FGNVDLGLGTKK
-261 RYAERVM
+261 RYSGRAM
-268 GSFMNRKTRLVAL
+268 GSYMNRKSRIIGL

-310 SKMIGLNFNH
+310 SKTAGLNFNH
-320 ESGQKKGA
+320 ESGQRKGQ

-334 IDGSLLWNHNDGDRF
+334 TDASLQWNHNDGDRF
-349 STTSTENFVA
+349 STTSTQNFVA
-359 TSAAFSNSLSQNYS
+359 TSGAFSNSQSQNFS
-373 RNNSFQGQMRL
+373 RSNNIQGQMRL
-384 EWEPDTL
+384 EWTPDTL
-391 WNVNMRASMNYS
+391 WNVNMRANVNYS
-403 ANDGNTNSQSA
+403 DNDGHTTSQNA
-414 SYNKNPYDID
+414 SYNMNPYDQEGI
-424 GVTDPLAQQDE
+424 TDPLAQQEE
-435 LEKLDSMMVNAQKN
+435 LERIDKMMVNARNNNSVSYSDNLTANISMMVN
-449 QSVSASNNLTGNLS
+449 
-463 VMVNRKLNAY
+463 RRLNPY
-473 GRNVTLRGE
+473 GRNVTLRGDA
-482 VGYGDNESK
+482 GYGNNESK
-491 SLSENTVALY
+491 SLSENAVELY
-501 QVRNYLETGDSTY
+501 QVKNYLETGDSTY

-558 DRSTYDFSTNNP
+558 DRSTYDFSSNNP
-570 LMAGTPFGP
+570 LVAGTMLGP
-579 NQPGSIFAGWNER
+579 NQPGSIFEGWNEL
-592 YGGWDNYFTPLG
+592 YGGWDSYFKQLG
-604 HPLDYYE
+604 HPVDYYE
-611 NDSLSRFSEYKNY
+611 SDSLSRFSEYKNY

-638 YQLNIGV
+638 YQLSAGV

-655 QRYYGHDADTARN
+655 QRYYGHDADTVRN

-679 YRWNRQKQVRVE
+679 YRWNRQKQLRVE

-696 SQPSMSDLL
+696 SQPSMGDLL

-745 INANASWSAT
+745 INANASWSTT
-755 RNSISNKVTYNPLT
+755 RNSISNKVTYNALT
-769 GGRITQPDNINGN
+769 GGRITQPENINGN
-782 WDASANI
+782 WNASAGI
-789 TYNQSIDS
+789 TYNQSVDS

-805 ATGYNYNHYVSY
+805 ATNYSYNHYVAY
-817 VTLQRNASSER
+817 VTLGRNASSER

-834 SVSERLQVAMRKDW
+834 SISERLQLSMRKDW

-881 SLNLYAPWG
+881 SLNLYVPWG

-940 LHEMSNFSRTINAMR
+940 LHKMSNFSRTINAMR
-955 RSDTSYNSINSYIML
+955 RSDTSYNSINSYAML

-975 MNVFGSREARRGM
+975 LNVFGSREARRGM
-988 RGGMNFG
+988 MRGMNFG
-995 GFSDGREGPGGF
+995 GFSEGREGSGGF

-1022 GGRRN
+1022 GGRGR

>member
-1 MRHNNR
+1 MRKFIFLSLVWMMATLGWGQNR
-7 QIIIFMRRIIL
+7 QI
-18 LSLAWAVTTLGWAQN
+18 
-33 REISGHV
+33 SGQV
-40 VDRDTKDPIPQVTIQ
+40 VDRDTKDAIPQVTIQ
-55 LLSTADSAF
+55 LLSAADSAF
-64 VTGALTGEDG
+64 VAGALTGDDG
-74 SFRLKASASGRY
+74 AFRLSASDNGRY

-99 RNVTLKDSTD
+99 RNITIKDTANVD
-109 VNIGTVVLGADAIML
+109 LGTVVMGADAIML

-133 ARVTVV
+133 VRVTVV

-179 GKRVRKVKVDGKE
+179 GKRVKKVKVDGKE

-213 KTYDERSDMA
+213 KTYDERSDLA

-249 FGNVDLGIGTRK
+249 FGNVDLGLGTKK
-261 RYAERVM
+261 RYSGRAM
-268 GSFMNRKTRLVAL
+268 GSYMNRKSRIIGL

-310 SKMIGLNFNH
+310 SKTAGLNFNH
-320 ESGQKKGA
+320 ESGQRKGQ

-334 IDGSLLWNHNDGDRF
+334 TDASLQWNHNDGDRF
-349 STTSTENFVA
+349 STTSTQNFVA
-359 TSAAFSNSLSQNYS
+359 TSGAFSNSLSQNFS
-373 RNNSFQGQMRL
+373 RNNNIQGQMRL
-384 EWEPDTL
+384 EWTPDTL
-391 WNVNMRASMNYS
+391 WNVNMRANVTYS
-403 ANDGNTNSQSA
+403 DNDGHTTSQNA
-414 SYNKNPYDID
+414 SYNMNPYDQEGI
-424 GVTDPLAQQDE
+424 TDPLAQQEE
-435 LEKLDSMMVNAQKN
+435 LERIDKMMVNARNNNSVSYSDNLTANISMMVN
-449 QSVSASNNLTGNLS
+449 
-463 VMVNRKLNAY
+463 RRLNPY
-473 GRNVTLRGE
+473 GRNVTLRGDA
-482 VGYGDNESK
+482 GYGNNESK
-491 SLSENTVALY
+491 SLSENAVELY
-501 QVRNYLETGDSTY
+501 QVKNYLETGDSTY

-558 DRSTYDFSTNNP
+558 DRSTYDFSSNNP
-570 LMAGTPFGP
+570 LMAGTMLGP
-579 NQPGSIFAGWNER
+579 NQPGSIFEGWNEL
-592 YGGWDNYFTPLG
+592 YGGWDSYFKQLG
-604 HPLDYYE
+604 HPVDYYE
-611 NDSLSRFSEYKNY
+611 SDSLSRFSEYKNY

-638 YQLNIGV
+638 YQLSAGV

-655 QRYYGHDADTARN
+655 QRYYGHDADTVRN

-679 YRWNRQKQVRVE
+679 YRWNRQKQLRVE

-696 SQPSMSDLL
+696 SQPSMGDLL

-755 RNSISNKVTYNPLT
+755 RNSISNKVTYNALT
-769 GGRITQPDNINGN
+769 GGRITQPENINGN
-782 WDASANI
+782 WNASAGI
-789 TYNQSIDS
+789 TYNQSVDS

-805 ATGYNYNHYVSY
+805 ATNYSYNHYVAY
-817 VTLQRNASSER
+817 VTLGRNASSER

-834 SVSERLQVAMRKDW
+834 SISERLQLSMRKDW

-940 LHEMSNFSRTINAMR
+940 LHKMSNFSRTINAMR
-955 RSDTSYNSINSYIML
+955 RSDTSYNSINSYAML

-975 MNVFGSREARRGM
+975 LNVFGSREARRGM
-988 RGGMNFG
+988 MRGMNFG
-995 GFSDGREGPGGF
+995 GFSEGREGSGGF

-1022 GGRRN
+1022 GGRGR

>member
-1 MRHNNR
+1 
-7 QIIIFMRRIIL
+7 MRRIIF
-18 LSLAWAVTTLGWAQN
+18 LSLVWVMATLGWGQN
-33 REISGHV
+33 RQISGQV

-55 LLSTADSAF
+55 LLSAADSAF
-64 VTGALTGEDG
+64 VAGALTGDDG
-74 SFRLKASASGRY
+74 AFRLNASENGRY
-86 ILRFTSVGYQREH
+86 ILRFSSVGYQREH
-99 RNVTLKDSTD
+99 RNITIKDTANVDLGTL
-109 VNIGTVVLGADAIML
+109 VMGADAIML

-133 ARVTVV
+133 VRVTVV

-179 GKRVRKVKVDGKE
+179 GKRVKKVKVDGKE

-213 KTYDERSDMA
+213 KTYDERSDLA

-249 FGNVDLGIGTRK
+249 FGNVDLGLGTKK
-261 RYAERVM
+261 RYSGRAM
-268 GSFMNRKTRLVAL
+268 GSYMNRKSRIIGL

-310 SKMIGLNFNH
+310 SKTAGLNFNH
-320 ESGQKKGA
+320 ESGQRKGQ

-334 IDGSLLWNHNDGDRF
+334 TDASLQWNHNDGDRF
-349 STTSTENFVA
+349 STTSTQNFVA
-359 TSAAFSNSLSQNYS
+359 TSGAFSNSQSQNFS
-373 RNNSFQGQMRL
+373 RSNNIQGQMRL
-384 EWEPDTL
+384 EWTPDTL
-391 WNVNMRASMNYS
+391 WNVNMRANVNYS
-403 ANDGNTNSQSA
+403 DNDGHTTSQNA
-414 SYNKNPYDID
+414 SYNMNPYDQEGI
-424 GVTDPLAQQDE
+424 TDPLAQQEE
-435 LEKLDSMMVNAQKN
+435 LERIDKMMVNARKNNSVSYSDNLTANISMMVN
-449 QSVSASNNLTGNLS
+449 
-463 VMVNRKLNAY
+463 RRLNPY
-473 GRNVTLRGE
+473 GRNVTLRGDA
-482 VGYGDNESK
+482 GYGNNESK
-491 SLSENTVALY
+491 SLSENAVELY
-501 QVRNYLETGDSTY
+501 QVKNYLETGDSTY

-558 DRSTYDFSTNNP
+558 DRSTYDFSSNNP
-570 LMAGTPFGP
+570 LMAGTMLGP
-579 NQPGSIFAGWNER
+579 NQPGSIFEGWNEL
-592 YGGWDNYFTPLG
+592 YGGWDSYFKQLG
-604 HPLDYYE
+604 HPVDYYE
-611 NDSLSRFSEYKNY
+611 SDSLSRFSEYKNY

-638 YQLNIGV
+638 YQLSAGV

-655 QRYYGHDADTARN
+655 QRYYGHDADTVRN

-679 YRWNRQKQVRVE
+679 YRWNRQKQLRVE

-696 SQPSMSDLL
+696 SQPSMGDLL

-755 RNSISNKVTYNPLT
+755 RNSISNKVTYNALT
-769 GGRITQPDNINGN
+769 GGRITQPENINGN
-782 WDASANI
+782 WNASAGI
-789 TYNQSIDS
+789 TYNQSVDS

-805 ATGYNYNHYVSY
+805 ATNYSYNHYVAY
-817 VTLQRNASSER
+817 VTLGRNASSER

-834 SVSERLQVAMRKDW
+834 SISERLQLSMRKDW

-955 RSDTSYNSINSYIML
+955 RSDTSYNSINSYAML

-975 MNVFGSREARRGM
+975 LNVFGSREARRGM
-988 RGGMNFG
+988 MRGMNFG
-995 GFSDGREGPGGF
+995 GFSEGREGSGGF
-1007 GGRGGRGGRRGGGGF
+1007 GGRGGRGGRRGGGR
-1022 GGRRN
+1022 GR

>member
-1 MRHNNR
+1 
-7 QIIIFMRRIIL
+7 MRRIIF
-18 LSLAWAVTTLGWAQN
+18 LSLVWMMATLGWGQN
-33 REISGHV
+33 RQISGQV
-40 VDRDTKDPIPQVTIQ
+40 VDRDTKDAIPQVTIQ
-55 LLSTADSAF
+55 LLSAADSAF
-64 VTGALTGEDG
+64 VAGALTGDDG
-74 SFRLKASASGRY
+74 AFRLNASENGRY

-99 RNVTLKDSTD
+99 RNITIKDTANVD
-109 VNIGTVVLGADAIML
+109 LGTVVIGADAIML

-133 ARVTVV
+133 VRVTVV

-179 GKRVRKVKVDGKE
+179 GKRVKKVKVDGKE

-213 KTYDERSDMA
+213 KTYDERSDLA

-249 FGNVDLGIGTRK
+249 FGNIDLGLGTKK
-261 RYAERVM
+261 RYSGRAM
-268 GSFMNRKTRLVAL
+268 GSYMNRKSRIIGL

-310 SKMIGLNFNH
+310 SKTAGLNFNH
-320 ESGQKKGA
+320 ESGQRKGQ

-334 IDGSLLWNHNDGDRF
+334 TDASLQWNHNDGDRF
-349 STTSTENFVA
+349 STTSTQNFVA
-359 TSAAFSNSLSQNYS
+359 TSGAFSNSLSQNFS
-373 RNNSFQGQMRL
+373 RSNNIQGQMRL
-384 EWEPDTL
+384 EWTPDTL
-391 WNVNMRASMNYS
+391 WNVNMRANVNYS
-403 ANDGNTNSQSA
+403 DNDGHTTSQNA
-414 SYNKNPYDID
+414 SYNMNPYDQEGI
-424 GVTDPLAQQDE
+424 TDPLAQQEE
-435 LEKLDSMMVNAQKN
+435 LERIDKMMVNARNNNSVSYSDNLTANISMMVN
-449 QSVSASNNLTGNLS
+449 
-463 VMVNRKLNAY
+463 RRLNPY
-473 GRNVTLRGE
+473 GRNVTLRGDA
-482 VGYGDNESK
+482 GYGNNESK
-491 SLSENTVALY
+491 SLSENAVELY
-501 QVRNYLETGDSTY
+501 QVKNYLETGDSTY

-558 DRSTYDFSTNNP
+558 DRSTYDFSSNNP
-570 LMAGTPFGP
+570 LMAGTMLGP
-579 NQPGSIFAGWNER
+579 NQPGSIFEGWNEL
-592 YGGWDNYFTPLG
+592 YGGWDSYFKQLG
-604 HPLDYYE
+604 HPVDYYE
-611 NDSLSRFSEYKNY
+611 SDSLSRFSEYKNY

-638 YQLNIGV
+638 YQLSAGV

-655 QRYYGHDADTARN
+655 QRYYGHDADTVRN

-679 YRWNRQKQVRVE
+679 YRWNRQKQLRVE

-696 SQPSMSDLL
+696 SQPSMGDLL

-745 INANASWSAT
+745 INANASWSTT
-755 RNSISNKVTYNPLT
+755 RNSISNKVTYNALT
-769 GGRITQPDNINGN
+769 GGRITQPENINGN
-782 WDASANI
+782 WNASAGI
-789 TYNQSIDS
+789 TYNQSVDS

-805 ATGYNYNHYVSY
+805 ATNYSYNHYVAY
-817 VTLQRNASSER
+817 VTLGRNASSER

-834 SVSERLQVAMRKDW
+834 SISERLQLSMRKDW

-955 RSDTSYNSINSYIML
+955 RSDTSYNSINSYAMI

-975 MNVFGSREARRGM
+975 LNVFGSREARRGM
-988 RGGMNFG
+988 MRGMNFG
-995 GFSDGREGPGGF
+995 GFSEGREGSGGF

-1022 GGRRN
+1022 GGGGRRGR

>member
-1 MRHNNR
+1 
-7 QIIIFMRRIIL
+7 MRRIIFL
-18 LSLAWAVTTLGWAQN
+18 GLVWMMATLGWGQN
-33 REISGHV
+33 RQISGQV

-55 LLSTADSAF
+55 LLSAADSAF
-64 VTGALTGEDG
+64 VAGTLTEDDGA
-74 SFRLKASASGRY
+74 FRLNATENGRY

-99 RNVTLKDSTD
+99 RNITIKDTANVD
-109 VNIGTVVLGADAIML
+109 LGTVVMGADAIML

-133 ARVTVV
+133 VRVTVV

-179 GKRVRKVKVDGKE
+179 GKRVKKVKVDGKE

-213 KTYDERSDMA
+213 KTYDERSDLA

-249 FGNVDLGIGTRK
+249 FGNVDLGLGTKK
-261 RYAERVM
+261 RYSGRAM
-268 GSFMNRKTRLVAL
+268 GSYMNRKSRIIGL

-310 SKMIGLNFNH
+310 SKTAGLNFNH
-320 ESGQKKGA
+320 ESGQRKGQ

-334 IDGSLLWNHNDGDRF
+334 TDASLQWNHNDGDRF
-349 STTSTENFVA
+349 STTSTQNFVA
-359 TSAAFSNSLSQNYS
+359 TSGAFSNSLSQNFS
-373 RNNSFQGQMRL
+373 RSNNIQGQMRL
-384 EWEPDTL
+384 EWTPDTL
-391 WNVNMRASMNYS
+391 WNVNMRANVNYS
-403 ANDGNTNSQSA
+403 DNDGHTTSQNA
-414 SYNKNPYDID
+414 SYNMNPYDQEGI
-424 GVTDPLAQQDE
+424 TDPLAQQEE
-435 LEKLDSMMVNAQKN
+435 LERIDKMMVNARNNNSVSYSDNLTANISMMVN
-449 QSVSASNNLTGNLS
+449 
-463 VMVNRKLNAY
+463 RRLNPY
-473 GRNVTLRGE
+473 GRNVTLRGDA
-482 VGYGDNESK
+482 GYGNNESK
-491 SLSENTVALY
+491 SLSENAVELY
-501 QVRNYLETGDSTY
+501 QVKNYLETGDSTY

-558 DRSTYDFSTNNP
+558 DRSTYDFSSNNP
-570 LMAGTPFGP
+570 LMAGTMLGP
-579 NQPGSIFAGWNER
+579 NQPGSIFEGWNEL
-592 YGGWDNYFTPLG
+592 YGGWDSYFKQLG
-604 HPLDYYE
+604 HPVDYYE
-611 NDSLSRFSEYKNY
+611 SDSLSRFSEYKNY

-638 YQLNIGV
+638 YQLSAGV

-655 QRYYGHDADTARN
+655 QRYYGHDADTVRN

-679 YRWNRQKQVRVE
+679 YRWNRQKQLRVE

-696 SQPSMSDLL
+696 SQPSMGDLL

-755 RNSISNKVTYNPLT
+755 RNSISNKVTYNALT
-769 GGRITQPDNINGN
+769 GGRITQPENINGN
-782 WDASANI
+782 WNASAGI
-789 TYNQSIDS
+789 TYNQSVDS

-805 ATGYNYNHYVSY
+805 ATNYSYNHYVAY
-817 VTLQRNASSER
+817 VTLGRNASSER

-834 SVSERLQVAMRKDW
+834 SISERLQLSMRKDW

-925 LKGKPLTVMLQFYDI
+925 LKGRPLTVMLQFYDI

-955 RSDTSYNSINSYIML
+955 RSDTSYNSINSYAML

-975 MNVFGSREARRGM
+975 LNVFGSREARRGM
-988 RGGMNFG
+988 MRGMNFG
-995 GFSDGREGPGGF
+995 GFSEGRDGSGGF
-1007 GGRGGRGGRRGGGGF
+1007 GGRGGRGGRRGGGR
-1022 GGRRN
+1022 GRLR

>member
-1 MRHNNR
+1 MMATLGWGQNR
-7 QIIIFMRRIIL
+7 QI
-18 LSLAWAVTTLGWAQN
+18 
-33 REISGHV
+33 SGQV

-55 LLSTADSAF
+55 LLSAADSAF
-64 VTGALTGEDG
+64 VAGALTEDDG
-74 SFRLKASASGRY
+74 AFRLNASENGRY

-99 RNVTLKDSTD
+99 RNITIKDTANVD
-109 VNIGTVVLGADAIML
+109 LGTVVMGADAIML

-133 ARVTVV
+133 VRVTVV

-179 GKRVRKVKVDGKE
+179 GKRVKKVKVDGKE

-213 KTYDERSDMA
+213 KTYDERSDLA

-249 FGNVDLGIGTRK
+249 FGNVDLGLGTKK
-261 RYAERVM
+261 RYSGRAM
-268 GSFMNRKTRLVAL
+268 GSYMNRKSRIIGL

-310 SKMIGLNFNH
+310 SKTAGLNFNH
-320 ESGQKKGA
+320 ESGQRKGQ

-334 IDGSLLWNHNDGDRF
+334 TDASLQWNHNDGDRF
-349 STTSTENFVA
+349 STTSTQNFVA
-359 TSAAFSNSLSQNYS
+359 TSGAFSNSLSQNFS
-373 RNNSFQGQMRL
+373 RSNNIQGQMRL
-384 EWEPDTL
+384 EWTPDTL
-391 WNVNMRASMNYS
+391 WNVNMRANVNYS
-403 ANDGNTNSQSA
+403 DNDGHTTSQNA
-414 SYNKNPYDID
+414 SYNMNPYDQEGI
-424 GVTDPLAQQDE
+424 TDPLAQQEE
-435 LEKLDSMMVNAQKN
+435 LERIDKMMVNARNNNSVSYSDNLTANISMMVN
-449 QSVSASNNLTGNLS
+449 
-463 VMVNRKLNAY
+463 RRLNPY
-473 GRNVTLRGE
+473 GRNVTLRGDA
-482 VGYGDNESK
+482 GYGNNESK
-491 SLSENTVALY
+491 SLSENAVELY
-501 QVRNYLETGDSTY
+501 QVKNYLETGDSTY

-558 DRSTYDFSTNNP
+558 DRSTYDFSSNNP
-570 LMAGTPFGP
+570 LMAGTMLGP
-579 NQPGSIFAGWNER
+579 NQPGSIFEGWNEL
-592 YGGWDNYFTPLG
+592 YGGWDSYFKQLG
-604 HPLDYYE
+604 HPVDYYE
-611 NDSLSRFSEYKNY
+611 SDSLSRFSEYKNY

-638 YQLNIGV
+638 YQLSAGV

-655 QRYYGHDADTARN
+655 QRYYGHDADTVRN

-679 YRWNRQKQVRVE
+679 YRWNRQKQLRVE

-696 SQPSMSDLL
+696 SQPSMGDLL

-755 RNSISNKVTYNPLT
+755 RNSISNKVTYNALT
-769 GGRITQPDNINGN
+769 GGRITQPENINGN
-782 WDASANI
+782 WNASAGI
-789 TYNQSIDS
+789 TYNQSVDS

-805 ATGYNYNHYVSY
+805 ATNYSYNHYVAY
-817 VTLQRNASSER
+817 VTLGRNASSER

-834 SVSERLQVAMRKDW
+834 SISERLQLSMRKDW

-955 RSDTSYNSINSYIML
+955 RSDTSYNSINSYAML

-975 MNVFGSREARRGM
+975 LNVFGSREARRGM
-988 RGGMNFG
+988 MRGMNFG
-995 GFSDGREGPGGF
+995 GFSEGRDGSGGF

-1022 GGRRN
+1022 GGGGRRGR

>member
-1 MRHNNR
+1 
-7 QIIIFMRRIIL
+7 MRRIIL
-18 LSLAWAVTTLGWAQN
+18 LSLVWVMATLGWGQN
-33 REISGHV
+33 RQISGQV

-55 LLSTADSAF
+55 LLSAADSAF
-64 VTGALTGEDG
+64 VAGALTDDDG
-74 SFRLKASASGRY
+74 AFRLNASGNGRY

-99 RNVTLKDSTD
+99 KNITLKDTANVD
-109 VNIGTVVLGADAIML
+109 LGTVVMGADAIML

-170 SDDGTVTIN
+170 SDDGSVTIN
-179 GKRVRKVKVDGKE
+179 GKKVKKIKVDGKE

-213 KTYDERSDMA
+213 KTYDERSDLA
-223 RITGIEDDEET
+223 RITGIEDDDES
-234 TVLDFGLKEGMHRGT
+234 TVLDFALKEGMHRGT
-249 FGNVDLGIGTRK
+249 FGNVDLGVGTKK
-261 RYAERVM
+261 RYSERAM
-268 GSFMNRKTRLVAL
+268 GSYMNQKMRVVGL

-310 SKMIGLNFNH
+310 SKMLGLNFNR
-320 ESGQKKGA
+320 ESGQKKGG

-334 IDGSLLWNHNDGDRF
+334 FDGSLLWNHNDGDRQ
-349 STTSTENFVA
+349 SATSTQNFVTTA
-359 TSAAFSNSLSQNYS
+359 SAFSNSLSQNFS
-373 RNNSFQGQMRL
+373 RNNILQGQMRL
-384 EWEPDTL
+384 EWQPDTV
-391 WNVNMRASMNYS
+391 WNVSMRANVNYS
-403 ANDGNTNSQSA
+403 NNDGRTTSQDA
-414 SYNKNPYDID
+414 SYNMNPYDQD
-424 GVTDPLAQQDE
+424 GITDPLAQQDE
-435 LEKLDSMMVNAQKN
+435 LEQIDKMMVNARN
-449 QSVSASNNLTGNLS
+449 NNSVSYSDNLS
-463 VMVNRKLNAY
+463 ANISTMVNYKLNQY
-473 GRNVTLRGE
+473 GRNVTVRGD
-482 VGYGDNESK
+482 VGYGNNESK
-491 SLSENTVALY
+491 NLSENEVELY
-501 QVRNYLETGDSTY
+501 QVKNYLETGDSTY

-558 DRSTYDFSTNNP
+558 DRSTYDFSSNNP
-570 LMAGTPFGP
+570 LMMGTIFGP
-579 NQPGSIFAGWNER
+579 NQPGSLLDAWNER
-592 YGGWDNYFTPLG
+592 YGGWDSYFTPLG
-604 HPLDYYE
+604 HPVEYYE
-611 NDSLSRFSEYKNY
+611 SESLSRFSEYKNY

-629 VTLRIIQPK
+629 VTLRVIQEK

-645 LIQPQRTHFV
+645 LMQPQRTHFV
-655 QRYYGHDADTARN
+655 QRYYGHDADTVRN
-668 VLNIAPTMNFR
+668 VLNVAPTMTFR
-679 YRWNRQKQVRVE
+679 YRWNRQKQLRLE

-696 SQPSMSDLL
+696 SQPSMGDLL

-745 INANASWSAT
+745 INANASWST
-755 RNSISNKVTYNPLT
+755 TLNSISNMVTYNPLT
-769 GGRITQPDNINGN
+769 GGRLTQPENINGN
-782 WDASANI
+782 WNASAGI
-789 TYNQSIDS
+789 TYNQAIDS
-797 AGVWNIST
+797 AGVWNVST
-805 ATGYNYNHYVSY
+805 ATNYNYNHYVGY
-817 VTLQRNASSER
+817 VSLQRNASSER

-834 SVSERLQVAMRKDW
+834 SISERLQLSMRKDW
-848 FEVTLD
+848 YEVTLD

-920 LSQSF
+920 ISQSF
-925 LKGKPLTVMLQFYDI
+925 LKGRPLTVMLQFYDI
-940 LHEMSNFSRTINAMR
+940 LNEMSNFSRSINAMR
-955 RSDTSYNSINSYIML
+955 RSDTSYNSINSYAML

-975 MNVFGSREARRGM
+975 MNLFGSREARRGM
-988 RGGMNFG
+988 RGRNFG
-995 GFSDGREGPGGF
+995 GFPGMPDGG
-1007 GGRGGRGGRRGGGGF
+1007 GGRGGRGGFGGGRGGGFGGGGF
-1022 GGRRN
+1022 GGGGRRGR

>member
-1 MRHNNR
+1 
-7 QIIIFMRRIIL
+7 MRRIIF
-18 LSLAWAVTTLGWAQN
+18 LSLVWMMATLGWGQN
-33 REISGHV
+33 RKISGQV

-55 LLSTADSAF
+55 LLSAADSAF
-64 VTGALTGEDG
+64 VAGALTGDDG
-74 SFRLKASASGRY
+74 AFRLNASENGRY

-99 RNVTLKDSTD
+99 RNITIKDTANVDLGTL
-109 VNIGTVVLGADAIML
+109 VMGADAIML

-133 ARVTVV
+133 VRVTVV

-179 GKRVRKVKVDGKE
+179 GKRVKKVKVDGKE

-213 KTYDERSDMA
+213 KTYDERSDLA

-249 FGNVDLGIGTRK
+249 FGNVDLGLGTKK
-261 RYAERVM
+261 RYSGRAM
-268 GSFMNRKTRLVAL
+268 GSYMNRKSRIIGL

-310 SKMIGLNFNH
+310 SKTAGLNFNH
-320 ESGQKKGA
+320 ESGQRKGQ

-334 IDGSLLWNHNDGDRF
+334 TDASLQWNHNDGDRF
-349 STTSTENFVA
+349 STTSTQNFVA
-359 TSAAFSNSLSQNYS
+359 TSGAFSNSLSQNFS
-373 RNNSFQGQMRL
+373 RNNNIQGQMRL
-384 EWEPDTL
+384 EWTPDTL
-391 WNVNMRASMNYS
+391 WNVNMRANVNYS
-403 ANDGNTNSQSA
+403 DNDGHTTSQNA
-414 SYNKNPYDID
+414 SYNMNPYDQEGI
-424 GVTDPLAQQDE
+424 TDPLAQQEE
-435 LEKLDSMMVNAQKN
+435 LERIDKMMVNARN
-449 QSVSASNNLTGNLS
+449 NNSVSYSDNLTANIS
-463 VMVNRKLNAY
+463 MMVNRKLNPY
-473 GRNVTLRGE
+473 GRNVTLRGDA
-482 VGYGDNESK
+482 GYGNNESK
-491 SLSENTVALY
+491 SLSENAVELY
-501 QVRNYLETGDSTY
+501 QVKNYLETGDSTY

-558 DRSTYDFSTNNP
+558 DRSTYDFSSNNP
-570 LMAGTPFGP
+570 LMAGTMLGP
-579 NQPGSIFAGWNER
+579 NQPGSIFEGWNEL
-592 YGGWDNYFTPLG
+592 YGGWDSYFKQLG
-604 HPLDYYE
+604 HPVDYYE
-611 NDSLSRFSEYKNY
+611 SDSLSRFSEYKNY

-638 YQLNIGV
+638 YQLSAGV

-655 QRYYGHDADTARN
+655 QRYYGHDADTVRN

-679 YRWNRQKQVRVE
+679 YRWNRQKQLRVE

-696 SQPSMSDLL
+696 SQPSMGDLL

-755 RNSISNKVTYNPLT
+755 RNSISNKVTYNALT
-769 GGRITQPDNINGN
+769 GGRITQPENINGN
-782 WDASANI
+782 WNASAGI
-789 TYNQSIDS
+789 TYNQSVDS

-805 ATGYNYNHYVSY
+805 ATNYSYNHYVAY
-817 VTLQRNASSER
+817 VTLGRNASSER
-828 NTTYTS
+828 NTTCTS
-834 SVSERLQVAMRKDW
+834 SISERLQLSMRKDW

-955 RSDTSYNSINSYIML
+955 RSDTSYNSINSYAML

-975 MNVFGSREARRGM
+975 LNVFGSREARRGM
-988 RGGMNFG
+988 MRGMNFG
-995 GFSDGREGPGGF
+995 GFSEGREGSGGF

-1022 GGRRN
+1022 GGRGR

>member
-1 MRHNNR
+1 MRKFIFLGLVWMMATLGWGQNR
-7 QIIIFMRRIIL
+7 QI
-18 LSLAWAVTTLGWAQN
+18 
-33 REISGHV
+33 SGQV

-55 LLSTADSAF
+55 LLSAADSAF
-64 VTGALTGEDG
+64 VAGALTDDDG
-74 SFRLKASASGRY
+74 VFRLNASENGRY
-86 ILRFTSVGYQREH
+86 ILRFSSVGYQREH
-99 RNVTLKDSTD
+99 RNITIKDTANVD
-109 VNIGTVVLGADAIML
+109 LGTVVMGADAIML

-133 ARVTVV
+133 VRVTVV

-179 GKRVRKVKVDGKE
+179 GKRVKKVKVDGKE

-213 KTYDERSDMA
+213 KTYDERSDLA

-249 FGNVDLGIGTRK
+249 FGNVDLGLGTKK
-261 RYAERVM
+261 RYSGRAM
-268 GSFMNRKTRLVAL
+268 GSYMNRKSRIIGL

-310 SKMIGLNFNH
+310 SKTAGLNFNH
-320 ESGQKKGA
+320 ESGQRKGQ

-334 IDGSLLWNHNDGDRF
+334 TDASLQWNHNDGDRF
-349 STTSTENFVA
+349 STTSTQNFVA
-359 TSAAFSNSLSQNYS
+359 TSGAFSNSLSQNFS
-373 RNNSFQGQMRL
+373 RSNNIQGQMRL
-384 EWEPDTL
+384 EWTPDTL
-391 WNVNMRASMNYS
+391 WNVNMRANVNYS
-403 ANDGNTNSQSA
+403 DNDGHTTSQNA
-414 SYNKNPYDID
+414 SYNMNPYDQEGI
-424 GVTDPLAQQDE
+424 TDPLAQQEE
-435 LEKLDSMMVNAQKN
+435 LERIDKMMVNARNNNSVSYSDNLTANISMMVN
-449 QSVSASNNLTGNLS
+449 
-463 VMVNRKLNAY
+463 RRLNPY
-473 GRNVTLRGE
+473 GRNVTLRGDA
-482 VGYGDNESK
+482 GYGNNESK
-491 SLSENTVALY
+491 SLSENAVELY
-501 QVRNYLETGDSTY
+501 QVKNYLETGDSTY

-558 DRSTYDFSTNNP
+558 DRSTYDFSSNNP
-570 LMAGTPFGP
+570 LMAGTMLGP
-579 NQPGSIFAGWNER
+579 NQPGSIFEGWHEL
-592 YGGWDNYFTPLG
+592 YGGWDSYFKQLG
-604 HPLDYYE
+604 HPVDYYE
-611 NDSLSRFSEYKNY
+611 SDSLSRFSEYKNY

-638 YQLNIGV
+638 YQLSAGV

-655 QRYYGHDADTARN
+655 QRYYGHDADTVRN

-679 YRWNRQKQVRVE
+679 YRWNRQKQLRVE

-696 SQPSMSDLL
+696 SQPSMGDLL

-745 INANASWSAT
+745 INANASWSTT
-755 RNSISNKVTYNPLT
+755 RNSISNKVTYNALT
-769 GGRITQPDNINGN
+769 GGRITQPENINGN
-782 WDASANI
+782 WNASAGI
-789 TYNQSIDS
+789 TYNQSVDS

-805 ATGYNYNHYVSY
+805 ATNYSYNHYVAY
-817 VTLQRNASSER
+817 VTLGRNASSER

-834 SVSERLQVAMRKDW
+834 SISERLQLSMRKDW

-955 RSDTSYNSINSYIML
+955 RSDTSYNSINSYAML

-975 MNVFGSREARRGM
+975 DARYELWRL
-988 RGGMNFG
+988 F
-995 GFSDGREGPGGF
+995 
-1007 GGRGGRGGRRGGGGF
+1007 
-1022 GGRRN
+1022 

>member
-1 MRHNNR
+1 
-7 QIIIFMRRIIL
+7 MRRIIF
-18 LSLAWAVTTLGWAQN
+18 LSLVWMMATLGWGQN
-33 REISGHV
+33 RQISGQV

-55 LLSTADSAF
+55 LLSAADSAF
-64 VTGALTGEDG
+64 VAGALTGDDG
-74 SFRLKASASGRY
+74 AFRLNASENGRY

-99 RNVTLKDSTD
+99 RNITIKDTANVD
-109 VNIGTVVLGADAIML
+109 LGTVVMGADAIML

-133 ARVTVV
+133 VRVTVV

-179 GKRVRKVKVDGKE
+179 GKRVKKVKVDGKE

-213 KTYDERSDMA
+213 KTYDERSDLA

-249 FGNVDLGIGTRK
+249 FGNVDLGLGTKK
-261 RYAERVM
+261 RYSGRAM
-268 GSFMNRKTRLVAL
+268 GSYMNRKSRIIGL

-310 SKMIGLNFNH
+310 SKTAGLNFNH
-320 ESGQKKGA
+320 ESGQRKGQ

-334 IDGSLLWNHNDGDRF
+334 TDASLQWNHNDGDRF
-349 STTSTENFVA
+349 STTSTQNFVA
-359 TSAAFSNSLSQNYS
+359 TSGAFSNSLSQNFS
-373 RNNSFQGQMRL
+373 RNNNIQGQMRL
-384 EWEPDTL
+384 EWTPDTL
-391 WNVNMRASMNYS
+391 WNVNMRANVNYS
-403 ANDGNTNSQSA
+403 DNDGHTTSQNA
-414 SYNKNPYDID
+414 SYNMNPYDQEGI
-424 GVTDPLAQQDE
+424 TDPLAQQEE
-435 LEKLDSMMVNAQKN
+435 LERIDKMMVNARNNNSVSYSDNLTANISMMVN
-449 QSVSASNNLTGNLS
+449 
-463 VMVNRKLNAY
+463 RRLNPY
-473 GRNVTLRGE
+473 GRNVTLRGDA
-482 VGYGDNESK
+482 GYGNNESK
-491 SLSENTVALY
+491 SLSENAVELY
-501 QVRNYLETGDSTY
+501 QVKNYLETGDSTY

-558 DRSTYDFSTNNP
+558 DRSTYDFSSNNP
-570 LMAGTPFGP
+570 LMAGTMLGP
-579 NQPGSIFAGWNER
+579 NQPGSIFEGWNEL
-592 YGGWDNYFTPLG
+592 YGGWDSYFKQLG
-604 HPLDYYE
+604 HPVDYYE
-611 NDSLSRFSEYKNY
+611 SDSLSRFSEYKNY

-638 YQLNIGV
+638 YQLSAGV

-655 QRYYGHDADTARN
+655 QRYYGHDADTVRN

-679 YRWNRQKQVRVE
+679 YRWNRQKQLRVE

-696 SQPSMSDLL
+696 SQPSMGDLL

-755 RNSISNKVTYNPLT
+755 RNSISNKVTYNALT
-769 GGRITQPDNINGN
+769 GGRITQPENINGN
-782 WDASANI
+782 WNASAGI
-789 TYNQSIDS
+789 TYNQSVDS

-805 ATGYNYNHYVSY
+805 ATNYSYNHYVAY
-817 VTLQRNASSER
+817 VTLGRNASSER

-834 SVSERLQVAMRKDW
+834 SISERLQLSMRKDW

-955 RSDTSYNSINSYIML
+955 RSDTSYNSINSYAML

-975 MNVFGSREARRGM
+975 LNVFGSREARRGM
-988 RGGMNFG
+988 MRGMNFG
-995 GFSDGREGPGGF
+995 GFSEGRDGSGGF

-1022 GGRRN
+1022 GGGGRRGR

>member
-1 MRHNNR
+1 
-7 QIIIFMRRIIL
+7 MRRIIF
-18 LSLAWAVTTLGWAQN
+18 LSLVWMMATLGWGQN
-33 REISGHV
+33 RQISGQV

-55 LLSTADSAF
+55 LLSAADSAF
-64 VTGALTGEDG
+64 VAGALTEDDG
-74 SFRLKASASGRY
+74 AFRLNASENGRY

-99 RNVTLKDSTD
+99 RNITIKDTANVD
-109 VNIGTVVLGADAIML
+109 LGTVVMGADAIML

-133 ARVTVV
+133 VRVTVV

-179 GKRVRKVKVDGKE
+179 GKRVKKVKVDGKE

-213 KTYDERSDMA
+213 KTYDERSDLA

-249 FGNVDLGIGTRK
+249 FGNVDLGLGTKK
-261 RYAERVM
+261 RYSGRAM
-268 GSFMNRKTRLVAL
+268 GSYMNRKSRIIGL

-310 SKMIGLNFNH
+310 SKTAGLNFNH
-320 ESGQKKGA
+320 ESGQRKGQ

-334 IDGSLLWNHNDGDRF
+334 TDASLQWNHNDGDRF
-349 STTSTENFVA
+349 STTSTQNFVA
-359 TSAAFSNSLSQNYS
+359 TSGAFSNSQSQNFS
-373 RNNSFQGQMRL
+373 RSNNIQGQMRL
-384 EWEPDTL
+384 EWTPDTL
-391 WNVNMRASMNYS
+391 WNVNMRANVNYS
-403 ANDGNTNSQSA
+403 DNDGHTTSQNA
-414 SYNKNPYDID
+414 SYNMNPYDQEGI
-424 GVTDPLAQQDE
+424 TDPLAQQEE
-435 LEKLDSMMVNAQKN
+435 LERIDKMMVNARNNNSVSYSDNLTANISMMVN
-449 QSVSASNNLTGNLS
+449 
-463 VMVNRKLNAY
+463 RRLNPY
-473 GRNVTLRGE
+473 GRNVTLRGDA
-482 VGYGDNESK
+482 GYGNNESK
-491 SLSENTVALY
+491 SLSENAVELY
-501 QVRNYLETGDSTY
+501 QVKNYLETGDSTY

-558 DRSTYDFSTNNP
+558 DRSTYDFSSNNP
-570 LMAGTPFGP
+570 LMAGTMLGP
-579 NQPGSIFAGWNER
+579 NQPGSIFEGWNEL
-592 YGGWDNYFTPLG
+592 YGGWDSYFKQLG
-604 HPLDYYE
+604 HPVDYYE
-611 NDSLSRFSEYKNY
+611 SDSLSRFSEYKNY

-638 YQLNIGV
+638 YQLSAGV

-655 QRYYGHDADTARN
+655 QRYYGHDADTVRN

-679 YRWNRQKQVRVE
+679 YRWNRQKQLRVE

-696 SQPSMSDLL
+696 SQPSMGDLL

-755 RNSISNKVTYNPLT
+755 RNSISNKVTYNALT
-769 GGRITQPDNINGN
+769 GGRITQPENINGN
-782 WDASANI
+782 WNASAGI
-789 TYNQSIDS
+789 TYNQSVDS

-805 ATGYNYNHYVSY
+805 ATNYSYNHYVAY
-817 VTLQRNASSER
+817 VTLGRNASSER

-834 SVSERLQVAMRKDW
+834 SISERLQLSMRKDW

-955 RSDTSYNSINSYIML
+955 RSDTSYNSINSYAML

-975 MNVFGSREARRGM
+975 LNVFGSREARRGM
-988 RGGMNFG
+988 MRGMNFG
-995 GFSDGREGPGGF
+995 GFSEGRDGSGGF

-1022 GGRRN
+1022 GGRGR

>member
-1 MRHNNR
+1 
-7 QIIIFMRRIIL
+7 MRRIIL
-18 LSLAWAVTTLGWAQN
+18 LSLVWVMATLGWGQN
-33 REISGHV
+33 RQISGQV

-55 LLSTADSAF
+55 LLSAADSAF
-64 VTGALTGEDG
+64 VAGALTDDDG
-74 SFRLKASASGRY
+74 AFRLNASGNGRY

-99 RNVTLKDSTD
+99 KNITLKDTANVD
-109 VNIGTVVLGADAIML
+109 LGTVVMGADAIML

-170 SDDGTVTIN
+170 SDDGSVTIN
-179 GKRVRKVKVDGKE
+179 GKKVKKIKVDGKE

-213 KTYDERSDMA
+213 KTYDERSDLA
-223 RITGIEDDEET
+223 RITGIEDDDES
-234 TVLDFGLKEGMHRGT
+234 TVLDFALKEGMHRGT
-249 FGNVDLGIGTRK
+249 FGNVDLGVGTKK
-261 RYAERVM
+261 RYSERAM
-268 GSFMNRKTRLVAL
+268 GSYMNQKMRVVGL

-310 SKMIGLNFNH
+310 SKMLGLNFNR
-320 ESGQKKGA
+320 ESGQKKGG

-334 IDGSLLWNHNDGDRF
+334 FDGSLLWNHNDGDRQ
-349 STTSTENFVA
+349 SATSTQNFVA
-359 TSAAFSNSLSQNYS
+359 TASAFSNSLSQNFS
-373 RNNSFQGQMRL
+373 RNNSLQGQMRL
-384 EWEPDTL
+384 EWQPDTV
-391 WNVNMRASMNYS
+391 WNVSMRANVNYS
-403 ANDGNTNSQSA
+403 NNDGRTTSQDA
-414 SYNKNPYDID
+414 SYNMNPYDQD
-424 GVTDPLAQQDE
+424 GITDPLAQQDE
-435 LEKLDSMMVNAQKN
+435 LEQIDKMMVNARN
-449 QSVSASNNLTGNLS
+449 NNSVSYSDNLS
-463 VMVNRKLNAY
+463 ANISTMVNYKLNQN
-473 GRNVTLRGE
+473 GRNVTVRGD
-482 VGYGDNESK
+482 VGYGNNESK
-491 SLSENTVALY
+491 NLSENEVELY
-501 QVRNYLETGDSTY
+501 QVRNYLVTGDSTY

-558 DRSTYDFSTNNP
+558 DRSTYDFSSNNP
-570 LMAGTPFGP
+570 LMMGTIFGP
-579 NQPGSIFAGWNER
+579 NQPGSLLDAWNER
-592 YGGWDNYFTPLG
+592 YGGWDSYFTPLG
-604 HPLDYYE
+604 HPVEYYE
-611 NDSLSRFSEYKNY
+611 SESLSRFSEYKNY

-629 VTLRIIQPK
+629 VTLRVIQEK

-645 LIQPQRTHFV
+645 LMQPQRTHFV
-655 QRYYGHDADTARN
+655 QRYYGHDADTVRN
-668 VLNIAPTMNFR
+668 VLNVAPTMTFR
-679 YRWNRQKQVRVE
+679 YRWNRQKQLRLE

-696 SQPSMSDLL
+696 SQPSMGDLL

-745 INANASWSAT
+745 INANASWST
-755 RNSISNKVTYNPLT
+755 TLNSISNMVTYNPLT
-769 GGRITQPDNINGN
+769 GGRLTQPENINGN
-782 WDASANI
+782 WNASAGI
-789 TYNQSIDS
+789 TYNQAVDS
-797 AGVWNIST
+797 AGVWNVST
-805 ATGYNYNHYVSY
+805 ATNYNYNHYVGY
-817 VTLQRNASSER
+817 VSLQRNASSER

-834 SVSERLQVAMRKDW
+834 SISERLQLSMRKDW
-848 FEVTLD
+848 YEVTLD

-920 LSQSF
+920 ISQSF
-925 LKGKPLTVMLQFYDI
+925 LKGRPLTVMLQFYDI
-940 LHEMSNFSRTINAMR
+940 LNEMSNFSRSINAMR
-955 RSDTSYNSINSYIML
+955 RSDTSYNSINSYAML

-975 MNVFGSREARRGM
+975 MNLFGSREARRGM
-988 RGGMNFG
+988 RGRNFG
-995 GFSDGREGPGGF
+995 GFPGMPDGG
-1007 GGRGGRGGRRGGGGF
+1007 GGRGGRGGFGGGRGGGFGGGGF
-1022 GGRRN
+1022 GGGGRRGR

>member
-1 MRHNNR
+1 
-7 QIIIFMRRIIL
+7 MRRIIF
-18 LSLAWAVTTLGWAQN
+18 LSLVWMMATLGWGQN
-33 REISGHV
+33 RQISGQV

-55 LLSTADSAF
+55 LLSAADSAF
-64 VTGALTGEDG
+64 VAGALTGDDG
-74 SFRLKASASGRY
+74 AFRLNASENGRY

-99 RNVTLKDSTD
+99 RNITIKDTANVD
-109 VNIGTVVLGADAIML
+109 LGTVVMGADAIML

-133 ARVTVV
+133 VRVTVV

-179 GKRVRKVKVDGKE
+179 GKRVKKVKVDGKE

-213 KTYDERSDMA
+213 KTYDERSDLA

-249 FGNVDLGIGTRK
+249 FGNVDLGLGTKK
-261 RYAERVM
+261 RYSGRAM
-268 GSFMNRKTRLVAL
+268 GSYMNRKSRIIGL

-310 SKMIGLNFNH
+310 SKTAGLNFNH
-320 ESGQKKGA
+320 ESGQRKGQ

-334 IDGSLLWNHNDGDRF
+334 TDASLQWNHNDGDRF
-349 STTSTENFVA
+349 STTSTQNFVA
-359 TSAAFSNSLSQNYS
+359 TSGAFSNSQSQNFS
-373 RNNSFQGQMRL
+373 RSNNIQGQMRL
-384 EWEPDTL
+384 EWTPDTL
-391 WNVNMRASMNYS
+391 WNVNMRANVNYS
-403 ANDGNTNSQSA
+403 DNDGHTTSQNA
-414 SYNKNPYDID
+414 SYNMNPYDQEGI
-424 GVTDPLAQQDE
+424 TDPLAQQEE
-435 LEKLDSMMVNAQKN
+435 LERIEKMMVNARNNNSVSYSDNLTANISMMVN
-449 QSVSASNNLTGNLS
+449 
-463 VMVNRKLNAY
+463 RRLNPY
-473 GRNVTLRGE
+473 GRNVTLRGDA
-482 VGYGDNESK
+482 GYGNNESK
-491 SLSENTVALY
+491 SLSENAVELY
-501 QVRNYLETGDSTY
+501 QVKNYLETGDSTY

-558 DRSTYDFSTNNP
+558 DRSTYDFSSNNP
-570 LMAGTPFGP
+570 LMAGTMLGP
-579 NQPGSIFAGWNER
+579 NQPGSIFEGWNEL
-592 YGGWDNYFTPLG
+592 YGGWDSYFKQLG
-604 HPLDYYE
+604 HPVDYYE
-611 NDSLSRFSEYKNY
+611 SDSLSRFSEYKNY

-638 YQLNIGV
+638 YQLSAGV

-655 QRYYGHDADTARN
+655 QRYYGHDADTVRN

-679 YRWNRQKQVRVE
+679 YRWNRQKQLRVE

-696 SQPSMSDLL
+696 SQPSMGDLL

-755 RNSISNKVTYNPLT
+755 RNSISNKVTYNALT
-769 GGRITQPDNINGN
+769 GGRITQPENINGN
-782 WDASANI
+782 WNASAGI
-789 TYNQSIDS
+789 TYNQSVDS

-805 ATGYNYNHYVSY
+805 ATNYSYNHYVAY
-817 VTLQRNASSER
+817 VTLGRNASSER

-834 SVSERLQVAMRKDW
+834 SISERLQLSMRKDW

-955 RSDTSYNSINSYIML
+955 RSDTSYNSINSYAML

-975 MNVFGSREARRGM
+975 LNVFGSREARRGM
-988 RGGMNFG
+988 MRGMNFG
-995 GFSDGREGPGGF
+995 GFSEGRDGSGGF

-1022 GGRRN
+1022 GGRGR

>member
-1 MRHNNR
+1 
-7 QIIIFMRRIIL
+7 MRRIIF
-18 LSLAWAVTTLGWAQN
+18 LSLVWMMATLGWGQN
-33 REISGHV
+33 RQISGQV

-55 LLSTADSAF
+55 LLSAADSAF
-64 VTGALTGEDG
+64 VAGALTGDDG
-74 SFRLKASASGRY
+74 AFRLNASENGRY

-99 RNVTLKDSTD
+99 RNITIKDTANVD
-109 VNIGTVVLGADAIML
+109 LGTVVMGADAIML

-133 ARVTVV
+133 VRVTVV

-179 GKRVRKVKVDGKE
+179 GKRVKKVKVDGKE

-213 KTYDERSDMA
+213 KTYDERSDLA

-249 FGNVDLGIGTRK
+249 FGNVDLGLGTKK
-261 RYAERVM
+261 RYSGRAM
-268 GSFMNRKTRLVAL
+268 GSYMNRKSRIIGL

-310 SKMIGLNFNH
+310 SKTAGLNFNH
-320 ESGQKKGA
+320 ESGQRKGQ

-334 IDGSLLWNHNDGDRF
+334 TDASLQWNHNDGDRF
-349 STTSTENFVA
+349 STTSTQNFVA
-359 TSAAFSNSLSQNYS
+359 TSGAFSNSLSQNFS
-373 RNNSFQGQMRL
+373 RNNNIQGQMRL
-384 EWEPDTL
+384 EWTPDTL
-391 WNVNMRASMNYS
+391 WNVNMRANVNYS
-403 ANDGNTNSQSA
+403 DNDGHTTSQNA
-414 SYNKNPYDID
+414 SYNMNPYDQEGI
-424 GVTDPLAQQDE
+424 TDPLAQQEE
-435 LEKLDSMMVNAQKN
+435 LERIDKMMVNARNNNSVSYSDNLTANISMMVN
-449 QSVSASNNLTGNLS
+449 
-463 VMVNRKLNAY
+463 RRLNPY
-473 GRNVTLRGE
+473 GRNVTLRGDA
-482 VGYGDNESK
+482 GYGNNESK
-491 SLSENTVALY
+491 SLSENAVELY
-501 QVRNYLETGDSTY
+501 QVKNYLETGDSTY

-558 DRSTYDFSTNNP
+558 DRSTYDFSSNNP
-570 LMAGTPFGP
+570 LMAGTMLGP
-579 NQPGSIFAGWNER
+579 NQPGSIFEGWNEL
-592 YGGWDNYFTPLG
+592 YGGWDSYFKQLG
-604 HPLDYYE
+604 HPVDYYE
-611 NDSLSRFSEYKNY
+611 SDSLSRFSEYKNY

-638 YQLNIGV
+638 YQLSAGV

-655 QRYYGHDADTARN
+655 QRYYGHDADTVRN

-679 YRWNRQKQVRVE
+679 YRWNRQKQLRVE

-696 SQPSMSDLL
+696 SQPSMGDLL

-755 RNSISNKVTYNPLT
+755 RNSISNKVTYNALT
-769 GGRITQPDNINGN
+769 GGRITQPENINGN
-782 WDASANI
+782 WNASAGI
-789 TYNQSIDS
+789 TYNQSVDS

-805 ATGYNYNHYVSY
+805 ATNYSYNHYVAY
-817 VTLQRNASSER
+817 VTLGRNASSER

-834 SVSERLQVAMRKDW
+834 SISERLQLSMRKDW

-955 RSDTSYNSINSYIML
+955 RSDTSYNSINSYAML

-975 MNVFGSREARRGM
+975 LNVFGSRDARRGM
-988 RGGMNFG
+988 MRGMNFG
-995 GFSDGREGPGGF
+995 GLSEGREGSGGF
-1007 GGRGGRGGRRGGGGF
+1007 GGRGGRGGRRGGGR
-1022 GGRRN
+1022 GR

>member
-1 MRHNNR
+1 
-7 QIIIFMRRIIL
+7 MRRIIF
-18 LSLAWAVTTLGWAQN
+18 LSLVWMMATLGWGQN
-33 REISGHV
+33 RQISGQV

-55 LLSTADSAF
+55 LLSAADSAF
-64 VTGALTGEDG
+64 VAGALTEDDG
-74 SFRLKASASGRY
+74 AFRLNASENGRY

-99 RNVTLKDSTD
+99 RNITIKDTANVD
-109 VNIGTVVLGADAIML
+109 LGTVVMGADAIML

-133 ARVTVV
+133 VRVTVV

-179 GKRVRKVKVDGKE
+179 GKRVKKVKVDGKE

-213 KTYDERSDMA
+213 KTYDERSDLA

-249 FGNVDLGIGTRK
+249 FGNVDLGLGTKK
-261 RYAERVM
+261 RYSGRAM
-268 GSFMNRKTRLVAL
+268 GSYMNRKSRIIGL

-310 SKMIGLNFNH
+310 SKTAGLNFNH
-320 ESGQKKGA
+320 ESGQRKGQ

-334 IDGSLLWNHNDGDRF
+334 TDASLQWNHNDGDRF
-349 STTSTENFVA
+349 STTSTQNFVA
-359 TSAAFSNSLSQNYS
+359 TSGAFSNSQSQNFS
-373 RNNSFQGQMRL
+373 RSNNIQGQMRL
-384 EWEPDTL
+384 EWTPDTL
-391 WNVNMRASMNYS
+391 WNVNMRANVNYS
-403 ANDGNTNSQSA
+403 DNDGHTTSQNA
-414 SYNKNPYDID
+414 SYNMNPYDQEGI
-424 GVTDPLAQQDE
+424 TDPLAQQEE
-435 LEKLDSMMVNAQKN
+435 LERIDKMMVNARNNNSVSYSDNLTANISMMVN
-449 QSVSASNNLTGNLS
+449 
-463 VMVNRKLNAY
+463 RRLNPY
-473 GRNVTLRGE
+473 GRNVTLRGDA
-482 VGYGDNESK
+482 GYGNNESK
-491 SLSENTVALY
+491 SLSENAVELY
-501 QVRNYLETGDSTY
+501 QVKNYLETGDSTY

-558 DRSTYDFSTNNP
+558 DRSTYDFSSNNP
-570 LMAGTPFGP
+570 LMAGTMLGP
-579 NQPGSIFAGWNER
+579 NQPGSIFEGWNEL
-592 YGGWDNYFTPLG
+592 YGGWDSYFKQLG
-604 HPLDYYE
+604 HPVDYYE
-611 NDSLSRFSEYKNY
+611 SDSLSRFSEYKNY

-638 YQLNIGV
+638 YQLSAGV

-655 QRYYGHDADTARN
+655 QRYYGHDADTVRN

-679 YRWNRQKQVRVE
+679 YRWNRQKQLRVE

-696 SQPSMSDLL
+696 SQPSMGDLL

-755 RNSISNKVTYNPLT
+755 RNSISNKVTYNALT
-769 GGRITQPDNINGN
+769 GGRITQPENINGN
-782 WDASANI
+782 WNASAGI
-789 TYNQSIDS
+789 TYNQSVDS

-805 ATGYNYNHYVSY
+805 ATNYSYNHYVAY
-817 VTLQRNASSER
+817 VTLGRNASSER

-834 SVSERLQVAMRKDW
+834 SISERLQLSMRKDW

-955 RSDTSYNSINSYIML
+955 RSDTSYNSINSYAML

-975 MNVFGSREARRGM
+975 LNVFGSREARRGM
-988 RGGMNFG
+988 MRGMNFG
-995 GFSDGREGPGGF
+995 GFSEGWDGSGGF

>member
-1 MRHNNR
+1 
-7 QIIIFMRRIIL
+7 MRRIIF
-18 LSLAWAVTTLGWAQN
+18 LSLVWMMATLGWGQN
-33 REISGHV
+33 RQISGQV

-55 LLSTADSAF
+55 LLSAADSAF
-64 VTGALTGEDG
+64 VAGALTGDDG
-74 SFRLKASASGRY
+74 AFRLNASENGRY
-86 ILRFTSVGYQREH
+86 ILHFSSVGYQREH
-99 RNVTLKDSTD
+99 RNITIKDTANVD
-109 VNIGTVVLGADAIML
+109 LGTVVMGADAIML

-133 ARVTVV
+133 VRVTVV

-179 GKRVRKVKVDGKE
+179 GKRVKKVKVDGKE

-213 KTYDERSDMA
+213 KTYDERSDLA

-249 FGNVDLGIGTRK
+249 FGNVDLGLGTKK
-261 RYAERVM
+261 RYSGRAM
-268 GSFMNRKTRLVAL
+268 GSYMNRKSRIIGL

-310 SKMIGLNFNH
+310 SKTAGLNFNH
-320 ESGQKKGA
+320 ESGQRKGQ

-334 IDGSLLWNHNDGDRF
+334 TDASLQWNHNDGDRF
-349 STTSTENFVA
+349 STTSTQNFVA
-359 TSAAFSNSLSQNYS
+359 TSGAFSNSQSQNFS
-373 RNNSFQGQMRL
+373 RSNNIQGQMRL
-384 EWEPDTL
+384 EWTPDTL
-391 WNVNMRASMNYS
+391 WNVNMRANVNYS
-403 ANDGNTNSQSA
+403 DNDGHTTSQNA
-414 SYNKNPYDID
+414 SYNMNPYDQEGI
-424 GVTDPLAQQDE
+424 TDPLAQQEE
-435 LEKLDSMMVNAQKN
+435 LERIDKMMVNARNNNSVSYSDNLTANISMMVN
-449 QSVSASNNLTGNLS
+449 
-463 VMVNRKLNAY
+463 RRLNPY
-473 GRNVTLRGE
+473 GRNVTLRGDA
-482 VGYGDNESK
+482 GYGNNESK
-491 SLSENTVALY
+491 SLSENAVELY
-501 QVRNYLETGDSTY
+501 QVKNYLETGDSTY

-540 RRMFLQFNY
+540 RRIFLQFNY

-558 DRSTYDFSTNNP
+558 DRSTYDFSSNNP
-570 LMAGTPFGP
+570 LMAGTMLGP
-579 NQPGSIFAGWNER
+579 NQPGSIFEGWNEL
-592 YGGWDNYFTPLG
+592 YGGWDSYFKQLG
-604 HPLDYYE
+604 HPVDYYE
-611 NDSLSRFSEYKNY
+611 SDSLSRFSEYKNY

-638 YQLNIGV
+638 YQLSVGV

-655 QRYYGHDADTARN
+655 QRYYGHDADTVRN

-679 YRWNRQKQVRVE
+679 YRWNRQKQLRVE

-696 SQPSMSDLL
+696 SQPSMGDLL

-755 RNSISNKVTYNPLT
+755 RNSISNKVTYNALT
-769 GGRITQPDNINGN
+769 GGRITQPENINGN
-782 WDASANI
+782 WNASAGI
-789 TYNQSIDS
+789 TYNQSVDS

-805 ATGYNYNHYVSY
+805 ATNYSYNHYVAY
-817 VTLQRNASSER
+817 VTLGRNASSER

-834 SVSERLQVAMRKDW
+834 SISERLQLSMRKDW

-955 RSDTSYNSINSYIML
+955 RSDTSYNSINSYAML

-975 MNVFGSREARRGM
+975 LNVFGSREARRGM
-988 RGGMNFG
+988 MRGMNFG
-995 GFSDGREGPGGF
+995 GFSDGRDGSGGF
-1007 GGRGGRGGRRGGGGF
+1007 GGRGGRGGRRGGGR
-1022 GGRRN
+1022 GR

>member
-1 MRHNNR
+1 
-7 QIIIFMRRIIL
+7 MRRIIL
-18 LSLAWAVTTLGWAQN
+18 LSLVWVMATLGWGQN
-33 REISGHV
+33 RQISGQV

-55 LLSTADSAF
+55 LLSAADSAF
-64 VTGALTGEDG
+64 VAGALTDDDG
-74 SFRLKASASGRY
+74 AFRLNATGNGRY

-99 RNVTLKDSTD
+99 KNITLKDTANVD
-109 VNIGTVVLGADAIML
+109 LGTVVMGADAIML

-170 SDDGTVTIN
+170 SDDGSVTIN
-179 GKRVRKVKVDGKE
+179 GKKVKKIKVDGKE

-213 KTYDERSDMA
+213 KTYDERSDLA
-223 RITGIEDDEET
+223 RITGIEDDDES
-234 TVLDFGLKEGMHRGT
+234 TVLDFALKEGMHRGT
-249 FGNVDLGIGTRK
+249 FGNVDLGVGTKK
-261 RYAERVM
+261 RYSERAM
-268 GSFMNRKTRLVAL
+268 GSYMNQKMRVVGL

-310 SKMIGLNFNH
+310 SKMLGLNFNR
-320 ESGQKKGA
+320 ESGQKKGG

-334 IDGSLLWNHNDGDRF
+334 FDGSLLWNHNDGDRQ
-349 STTSTENFVA
+349 SATSTQNFVA
-359 TSAAFSNSLSQNYS
+359 TPSAFSNSLSQNFS
-373 RNNSFQGQMRL
+373 RNNSLQGQMRL
-384 EWEPDTL
+384 EWQPDTV
-391 WNVNMRASMNYS
+391 WNVSMRANVNYS
-403 ANDGNTNSQSA
+403 NNDGRTTSQDA
-414 SYNKNPYDID
+414 SYNMNPYDQD
-424 GVTDPLAQQDE
+424 GITDPLAQQDE
-435 LEKLDSMMVNAQKN
+435 LEQIDKMMVNARN
-449 QSVSASNNLTGNLS
+449 NNSVSYSDNLS
-463 VMVNRKLNAY
+463 ANISTMVNYKLNQY
-473 GRNVTLRGE
+473 GRNVTVRGD
-482 VGYGDNESK
+482 VGYGNNESK
-491 SLSENTVALY
+491 NLSENEVELY
-501 QVRNYLETGDSTY
+501 QVKNYLETGDSTY

-558 DRSTYDFSTNNP
+558 DRSTYDFSSNNP
-570 LMAGTPFGP
+570 LMMGTIFGP
-579 NQPGSIFAGWNER
+579 NQPGSLLDAWNER
-592 YGGWDNYFTPLG
+592 YGGWDSYFTPLG
-604 HPLDYYE
+604 HPVDYYE
-611 NDSLSRFSEYKNY
+611 SESLSRFSEYTNY

-629 VTLRIIQPK
+629 VTLRVIQEK

-645 LIQPQRTHFV
+645 LMQPQRTHFV
-655 QRYYGHDADTARN
+655 QRYYGHDADTVRN
-668 VLNIAPTMNFR
+668 VLNVAPTMTFR
-679 YRWNRQKQVRVE
+679 YRWNRQKQLRLE

-696 SQPSMSDLL
+696 SQPSMGDLL

-745 INANASWSAT
+745 INANASWST
-755 RNSISNKVTYNPLT
+755 TLNSISNMVTYNPLT
-769 GGRITQPDNINGN
+769 GGRLTQPENINGN
-782 WDASANI
+782 WNASAGI
-789 TYNQSIDS
+789 TYNQAIDS
-797 AGVWNIST
+797 AGVWNVST
-805 ATGYNYNHYVSY
+805 ATNYNYNHYVGY
-817 VTLQRNASSER
+817 VSLQRNASSER

-834 SVSERLQVAMRKDW
+834 SISERLQLSMRKDW
-848 FEVTLD
+848 YEVTLD

-920 LSQSF
+920 ISQSF
-925 LKGKPLTVMLQFYDI
+925 LKGRPLTVMLQFYDI
-940 LHEMSNFSRTINAMR
+940 LNEMSNFSRSINAMR
-955 RSDTSYNSINSYIML
+955 RSDTSYNSINSYAML

-975 MNVFGSREARRGM
+975 MNLFGSREARRGM
-988 RGGMNFG
+988 RGRNFG
-995 GFSDGREGPGGF
+995 GFPGMPDG
-1007 GGRGGRGGRRGGGGF
+1007 GGRGGRGGFGGGRGGGFGGGGF
-1022 GGRRN
+1022 GGGGRRGR

>member
-1 MRHNNR
+1 
-7 QIIIFMRRIIL
+7 MRRIIF
-18 LSLAWAVTTLGWAQN
+18 LSLVWMMATLGWGQN
-33 REISGHV
+33 RQISGQV

-55 LLSTADSAF
+55 LLSAADSAF
-64 VTGALTGEDG
+64 VAGALTGDDG
-74 SFRLKASASGRY
+74 AFRLNALENGRY

-99 RNVTLKDSTD
+99 RNITIKDTANVD
-109 VNIGTVVLGADAIML
+109 LGTVVMGADAIML

-133 ARVTVV
+133 VRVTVV

-179 GKRVRKVKVDGKE
+179 GKRVKKVKVDGKE

-213 KTYDERSDMA
+213 KTYDERSDLA

-249 FGNVDLGIGTRK
+249 FGNVDLGLGTKK
-261 RYAERVM
+261 RYSGRAM
-268 GSFMNRKTRLVAL
+268 GSYMNRKSRIIGL

-310 SKMIGLNFNH
+310 SKTAGLNFNH
-320 ESGQKKGA
+320 ESGQRKGQ

-334 IDGSLLWNHNDGDRF
+334 TDASLQWNHNDGDRF
-349 STTSTENFVA
+349 STTSTQNFVA
-359 TSAAFSNSLSQNYS
+359 TSGAFSNSLSQNFS
-373 RNNSFQGQMRL
+373 RNNNIQGQMRL
-384 EWEPDTL
+384 EWTPDTL
-391 WNVNMRASMNYS
+391 WNVNMRANVNYS
-403 ANDGNTNSQSA
+403 DNDGHTTSQNA
-414 SYNKNPYDID
+414 SYNMNPYDQEGI
-424 GVTDPLAQQDE
+424 TDPLAQQEE
-435 LEKLDSMMVNAQKN
+435 LERIDKMMVNARNNNSVSYSDNLTANISMMVN
-449 QSVSASNNLTGNLS
+449 
-463 VMVNRKLNAY
+463 RRLNPY
-473 GRNVTLRGE
+473 GRNVTLRGDA
-482 VGYGDNESK
+482 GYGNNESK
-491 SLSENTVALY
+491 SLSENAVELY
-501 QVRNYLETGDSTY
+501 QVKNYLETGDSTY

-558 DRSTYDFSTNNP
+558 DRSTYDFSSNNP
-570 LMAGTPFGP
+570 LMAGTMLGP
-579 NQPGSIFAGWNER
+579 NQPGSIFEGWNEL
-592 YGGWDNYFTPLG
+592 YGGWDSYFKQLG
-604 HPLDYYE
+604 HPVDYYE
-611 NDSLSRFSEYKNY
+611 SDSLSRFSEYKNY

-638 YQLNIGV
+638 YQLSAGV

-655 QRYYGHDADTARN
+655 QRYYGHDADTVRN

-679 YRWNRQKQVRVE
+679 YRWNRQKQLRVE

-696 SQPSMSDLL
+696 SQPSMGDLL

-755 RNSISNKVTYNPLT
+755 RNSISNKVTYNALT
-769 GGRITQPDNINGN
+769 GGRITQPENINGN
-782 WDASANI
+782 WNASAGI
-789 TYNQSIDS
+789 TYNQSVDS

-805 ATGYNYNHYVSY
+805 ATNYSYNHYVAY
-817 VTLQRNASSER
+817 VTLGRNASSER

-834 SVSERLQVAMRKDW
+834 SISERLQLSMRKDW

-955 RSDTSYNSINSYIML
+955 RSDTSYNSINSYAML

-975 MNVFGSREARRGM
+975 LNVFGSREARRGM
-988 RGGMNFG
+988 MRGMNFG
-995 GFSDGREGPGGF
+995 GFSEGREGSGGF

-1022 GGRRN
+1022 GGRGR

>member
-1 MRHNNR
+1 
-7 QIIIFMRRIIL
+7 MRRIIF
-18 LSLAWAVTTLGWAQN
+18 LSLVWMMATLGWGQN
-33 REISGHV
+33 RQISGQV

-55 LLSTADSAF
+55 LLSAADSAF
-64 VTGALTGEDG
+64 VAGALTGDDG
-74 SFRLKASASGRY
+74 AFRLNASENGRY

-99 RNVTLKDSTD
+99 RNITIKDTANVD
-109 VNIGTVVLGADAIML
+109 LGTVVMGADAIML

-133 ARVTVV
+133 VRVTVV

-179 GKRVRKVKVDGKE
+179 GKRVKKVKVDGKE

-213 KTYDERSDMA
+213 KTYDERSDLA

-249 FGNVDLGIGTRK
+249 FGNIDLGLGTKK
-261 RYAERVM
+261 RYSGRAM
-268 GSFMNRKTRLVAL
+268 GSYMNRKSRIIGL

-289 RGFPGGGGGG
+289 SGFPGGGGGG

-310 SKMIGLNFNH
+310 SKTAGLNFNH
-320 ESGQKKGA
+320 ESGQRKGQ

-334 IDGSLLWNHNDGDRF
+334 TDASLQWNHNDGDRF
-349 STTSTENFVA
+349 STTSTQNFVA
-359 TSAAFSNSLSQNYS
+359 TSGAFSNSLSQNFS
-373 RNNSFQGQMRL
+373 RSNNIQGQMRL
-384 EWEPDTL
+384 EWTPDTL
-391 WNVNMRASMNYS
+391 WNVNMRANVNYS
-403 ANDGNTNSQSA
+403 DNDGHTTSKNA
-414 SYNKNPYDID
+414 SYNMNPYDQEGI
-424 GVTDPLAQQDE
+424 TDPLAQQEE
-435 LEKLDSMMVNAQKN
+435 LERIDKMMVNARNNNSVSYSDNLTANISMMVN
-449 QSVSASNNLTGNLS
+449 
-463 VMVNRKLNAY
+463 RRLNPY
-473 GRNVTLRGE
+473 GRNVTLRGDA
-482 VGYGDNESK
+482 GYGNNESK
-491 SLSENTVALY
+491 SLSENAVELY
-501 QVRNYLETGDSTY
+501 QVKNYLETGDSTY

-558 DRSTYDFSTNNP
+558 DRSTYDFSSNNP
-570 LMAGTPFGP
+570 LMARTMLGP
-579 NQPGSIFAGWNER
+579 NQPGSIFEGWNEL
-592 YGGWDNYFTPLG
+592 YGGWDSYFKQLG
-604 HPLDYYE
+604 HPVDYYE
-611 NDSLSRFSEYKNY
+611 SDSLSRFSEYKNY

-638 YQLNIGV
+638 YQLSAGV

-655 QRYYGHDADTARN
+655 QRYYGHDADTVRN

-679 YRWNRQKQVRVE
+679 YRWNRQKQLRVE

-696 SQPSMSDLL
+696 SQPSMGDLL

-745 INANASWSAT
+745 INANASWSTT
-755 RNSISNKVTYNPLT
+755 RNSISNKVTYNALT
-769 GGRITQPDNINGN
+769 GGRITQPENINGN
-782 WDASANI
+782 WNASAGI
-789 TYNQSIDS
+789 TYNQSVDS

-805 ATGYNYNHYVSY
+805 ATNYSYNHYVAY
-817 VTLQRNASSER
+817 VTLGRNASSER

-834 SVSERLQVAMRKDW
+834 SISERLQLSMRKDW

-955 RSDTSYNSINSYIML
+955 RSDTSYNSINSYAML

-975 MNVFGSREARRGM
+975 LNVFGSREARRGM
-988 RGGMNFG
+988 MRGMNFG
-995 GFSDGREGPGGF
+995 GFSEGREGSGGF

-1022 GGRRN
+1022 GGRGR

>member
-1 MRHNNR
+1 
-7 QIIIFMRRIIL
+7 MRRIIL
-18 LSLAWAVTTLGWAQN
+18 LSLVWVMATQGWGQN
-33 REISGHV
+33 RQISGQV

-55 LLSTADSAF
+55 LLSAADSAF
-64 VTGALTGEDG
+64 VAGALTDDDG
-74 SFRLKASASGRY
+74 AFRLNASGNGRY

-99 RNVTLKDSTD
+99 KNITLKDTANVD
-109 VNIGTVVLGADAIML
+109 LGTVVMGADAIML

-170 SDDGTVTIN
+170 SDDGSVTIN
-179 GKRVRKVKVDGKE
+179 GKKVKKIKVDGKE

-213 KTYDERSDMA
+213 KTYDERSDLA
-223 RITGIEDDEET
+223 RITGIEDDDES
-234 TVLDFGLKEGMHRGT
+234 TVLDFALKEGMHRGT
-249 FGNVDLGIGTRK
+249 FGNVDLGVGTKK
-261 RYAERVM
+261 RYSERAM
-268 GSFMNRKTRLVAL
+268 GSYMNQKMRVVGL

-310 SKMIGLNFNH
+310 SKMLGLNFNR
-320 ESGQKKGA
+320 ESGQKKGG

-334 IDGSLLWNHNDGDRF
+334 FDGSLLWNHNDGDRQ
-349 STTSTENFVA
+349 SATSTQNFVA
-359 TSAAFSNSLSQNYS
+359 TASAFSNSLSQNFS
-373 RNNSFQGQMRL
+373 RNNSLQGQMRL
-384 EWEPDTL
+384 EWQPDTV
-391 WNVNMRASMNYS
+391 WNVSMRANVNYS
-403 ANDGNTNSQSA
+403 NNDGRTTSQDA
-414 SYNKNPYDID
+414 SYNMNPYEQD
-424 GVTDPLAQQDE
+424 GITDPLAQQDE
-435 LEKLDSMMVNAQKN
+435 LEQIDKMMVNARDN
-449 QSVSASNNLTGNLS
+449 NSVSYSDNLS
-463 VMVNRKLNAY
+463 ANISTMVNYKLNQY
-473 GRNVTLRGE
+473 GRNVTVRGD
-482 VGYGDNESK
+482 VGYGNNESK
-491 SLSENTVALY
+491 NLSENEVELY
-501 QVRNYLETGDSTY
+501 QVKNYLETGDSTY

-523 TKNWNYSLQATY
+523 TKNWNYSQQATY

-558 DRSTYDFSTNNP
+558 DRSTYDFSSNNP
-570 LMAGTPFGP
+570 LMMGTIFGP
-579 NQPGSIFAGWNER
+579 NQPGSLLDAWNER
-592 YGGWDNYFTPLG
+592 YGGWDSYFTPLG
-604 HPLDYYE
+604 HPVDYYE
-611 NDSLSRFSEYKNY
+611 SESLSRFSEYKNY

-629 VTLRIIQPK
+629 VTLRVIQEK

-645 LIQPQRTHFV
+645 LMQPQRTHFV
-655 QRYYGHDADTARN
+655 QRYYGHDADTVRN

-679 YRWNRQKQVRVE
+679 YRWNRQKQLRVE

-696 SQPSMSDLL
+696 SQPSMGDLL

-745 INANASWSAT
+745 INANASWST
-755 RNSISNKVTYNPLT
+755 TLNSISNMVTYNPLT
-769 GGRITQPDNINGN
+769 GGRLTQPENINGN
-782 WDASANI
+782 WNASAGI
-789 TYNQSIDS
+789 TYNQAIDS

-805 ATGYNYNHYVSY
+805 ATNYNYNHYVGY
-817 VTLQRNASSER
+817 VSLQRNASSER

-834 SVSERLQVAMRKDW
+834 SISERLQLSMRKDW
-848 FEVTLD
+848 YEVTVD

-920 LSQSF
+920 ISQSF
-925 LKGKPLTVMLQFYDI
+925 LKGRPLTVMLQFYDI
-940 LHEMSNFSRTINAMR
+940 LNEMSNFSRSINAMR
-955 RSDTSYNSINSYIML
+955 RSDTSYNSINSYAML

-975 MNVFGSREARRGM
+975 MNLFGSREARRGM
-988 RGGMNFG
+988 RGRNFG
-995 GFSDGREGPGGF
+995 GFPGMPDGV
-1007 GGRGGRGGRRGGGGF
+1007 GGRGGRGGFGGGRGGGFGGGGF
-1022 GGRRN
+1022 GGGGRRGR

>member
-1 MRHNNR
+1 
-7 QIIIFMRRIIL
+7 MRRIIFL
-18 LSLAWAVTTLGWAQN
+18 GLVWMMATLGWGQN
-33 REISGHV
+33 RQISGQV

-55 LLSTADSAF
+55 LLSAADSAF
-64 VTGALTGEDG
+64 VAGTLTGDDG
-74 SFRLKASASGRY
+74 TFRLIASENGRY

-99 RNVTLKDSTD
+99 RNITIKDTANVD
-109 VNIGTVVLGADAIML
+109 LGTVVMGADAIML

-133 ARVTVV
+133 VRVTVV

-179 GKRVRKVKVDGKE
+179 GKRVKKVKVDGKE

-213 KTYDERSDMA
+213 KTYDERSDLA

-249 FGNVDLGIGTRK
+249 FGNVDLGLGTKK
-261 RYAERVM
+261 RYSGRAM
-268 GSFMNRKTRLVAL
+268 GSYMNRKSRIIGL

-310 SKMIGLNFNH
+310 SKTAGLNFNH
-320 ESGQKKGA
+320 ESGQRKGQ

-334 IDGSLLWNHNDGDRF
+334 TDASLQWNHNDGDRF
-349 STTSTENFVA
+349 STTSTQNFVA
-359 TSAAFSNSLSQNYS
+359 TSGAFSNSQSQNFS
-373 RNNSFQGQMRL
+373 RSNNIQGQMRL
-384 EWEPDTL
+384 EWTPDTL
-391 WNVNMRASMNYS
+391 WNVNMRANVNYS
-403 ANDGNTNSQSA
+403 DNDGHTTSQNA
-414 SYNKNPYDID
+414 SYNMNPYDQEGI
-424 GVTDPLAQQDE
+424 TDPLAQQEE
-435 LEKLDSMMVNAQKN
+435 LERIDKMMVNARNNNSVSYSDNLTANISMMVN
-449 QSVSASNNLTGNLS
+449 
-463 VMVNRKLNAY
+463 RRLNPY
-473 GRNVTLRGE
+473 GRNVTLRGDA
-482 VGYGDNESK
+482 GYGNNESK
-491 SLSENTVALY
+491 SLSENAVELY
-501 QVRNYLETGDSTY
+501 QVKNYLETGDSTY

-558 DRSTYDFSTNNP
+558 DRSTYDFSSNNP
-570 LMAGTPFGP
+570 LIAGTMLGP
-579 NQPGSIFAGWNER
+579 NQPGSIFEGWNEL
-592 YGGWDNYFTPLG
+592 YGGWDSYFKQLG
-604 HPLDYYE
+604 HPVDYYE
-611 NDSLSRFSEYKNY
+611 SDSLSRFSEYKNY

-638 YQLNIGV
+638 YQLSAGV

-655 QRYYGHDADTARN
+655 QRYYGHDADTVRN

-679 YRWNRQKQVRVE
+679 YRWNRQKQLRVE

-696 SQPSMSDLL
+696 SQPSMGDLL

-745 INANASWSAT
+745 INANASWSTT
-755 RNSISNKVTYNPLT
+755 RNSISNKVTYNALT
-769 GGRITQPDNINGN
+769 GGRITQPENINGN
-782 WDASANI
+782 WNASAGI
-789 TYNQSIDS
+789 TYNQSVDS

-805 ATGYNYNHYVSY
+805 ATNYSYNHYVAY
-817 VTLQRNASSER
+817 VTLGRNASSER

-834 SVSERLQVAMRKDW
+834 SISERLQLSMRKDW

-881 SLNLYAPWG
+881 SLNLYVPWG

-940 LHEMSNFSRTINAMR
+940 LHKMSNFSRTINAMR
-955 RSDTSYNSINSYIML
+955 RSDTSYNSINSYAML

-975 MNVFGSREARRGM
+975 LNVFGSREARRGM
-988 RGGMNFG
+988 MRGMNFG
-995 GFSDGREGPGGF
+995 GFSEGREGSGGF

-1022 GGRRN
+1022 GGRGR

>member
-1 MRHNNR
+1 
-7 QIIIFMRRIIL
+7 MRRIIF
-18 LSLAWAVTTLGWAQN
+18 LSLVWMMATLGWGQN
-33 REISGHV
+33 RQISGQV
-40 VDRDTKDPIPQVTIQ
+40 VDRDTKDAIPQVTIQ
-55 LLSTADSAF
+55 LLSAADSAF
-64 VTGALTGEDG
+64 VAGALTGDDG
-74 SFRLKASASGRY
+74 LFRLNASENGRY

-99 RNVTLKDSTD
+99 RNITIKDTANVD
-109 VNIGTVVLGADAIML
+109 LGTVVMGADAIML

-133 ARVTVV
+133 VRVTVV

-179 GKRVRKVKVDGKE
+179 GKRVKKVKVDGKE

-213 KTYDERSDMA
+213 KTYDERSDLA

-249 FGNVDLGIGTRK
+249 FGNVDLGLGTKK
-261 RYAERVM
+261 RYSGRAM
-268 GSFMNRKTRLVAL
+268 GSYMNRKSRIIGL

-310 SKMIGLNFNH
+310 SKTAGLNFNH
-320 ESGQKKGA
+320 ESGQRKGQ

-334 IDGSLLWNHNDGDRF
+334 TDASLQWNHNDGDRF
-349 STTSTENFVA
+349 STTSTQNFVA
-359 TSAAFSNSLSQNYS
+359 TSGAFSNSQSQNFS
-373 RNNSFQGQMRL
+373 RSNNIQGQMRL
-384 EWEPDTL
+384 EWTPDTL
-391 WNVNMRASMNYS
+391 WNVNMRANVNYS
-403 ANDGNTNSQSA
+403 DNDGHTTSQNA
-414 SYNKNPYDID
+414 SYNMNPYDQEGI
-424 GVTDPLAQQDE
+424 TDPLAQQEE
-435 LEKLDSMMVNAQKN
+435 LERIEKMMVNARNNNSVSYSDNLTANISMMVN
-449 QSVSASNNLTGNLS
+449 
-463 VMVNRKLNAY
+463 RRLNPY
-473 GRNVTLRGE
+473 GRNVTLRGDA
-482 VGYGDNESK
+482 GYGNNESK
-491 SLSENTVALY
+491 SLSENAVELY
-501 QVRNYLETGDSTY
+501 QVKNYLETGDSTY

-558 DRSTYDFSTNNP
+558 DRSTYDFSSNNP
-570 LMAGTPFGP
+570 LMAGTMLGP
-579 NQPGSIFAGWNER
+579 NQPGSIFEGWNEL
-592 YGGWDNYFTPLG
+592 YGGWDSYFKQLG
-604 HPLDYYE
+604 HPVDYYE
-611 NDSLSRFSEYKNY
+611 SDSLSRFSEYKNY

-638 YQLNIGV
+638 YQLSAGV

-655 QRYYGHDADTARN
+655 QRYYGHDADTVRN
-668 VLNIAPTMNFR
+668 VLNIAPTMDFR
-679 YRWNRQKQVRVE
+679 YRWNRQKQLRVE

-696 SQPSMSDLL
+696 SQPSMGDLL

-745 INANASWSAT
+745 INANASWSTT
-755 RNSISNKVTYNPLT
+755 RNSISNKVTYNALT
-769 GGRITQPDNINGN
+769 GGRITQPENINGN
-782 WDASANI
+782 WNASAGI
-789 TYNQSIDS
+789 TYNQSVDS

-805 ATGYNYNHYVSY
+805 ATNYSYNHYVAY
-817 VTLQRNASSER
+817 VTLGRNASSER

-834 SVSERLQVAMRKDW
+834 SISERLQLSMRKDW

-955 RSDTSYNSINSYIML
+955 RSDTSYNSINSYAML

-975 MNVFGSREARRGM
+975 LNVFGSREARRGM
-988 RGGMNFG
+988 MRGMNFG
-995 GFSDGREGPGGF
+995 GFSEGREGSGGF
-1007 GGRGGRGGRRGGGGF
+1007 DGRGGRGGRRGGGR
-1022 GGRRN
+1022 GR

>member
-1 MRHNNR
+1 MRKFIFLGLVWMMVTLGWGQNR
-7 QIIIFMRRIIL
+7 QI
-18 LSLAWAVTTLGWAQN
+18 
-33 REISGHV
+33 SGQV

-55 LLSTADSAF
+55 LLSAADSAF
-64 VTGALTGEDG
+64 VAGALTGDDG
-74 SFRLKASASGRY
+74 LFQLNASENGRY
-86 ILRFTSVGYQREH
+86 ILRFSSVGYQREH
-99 RNVTLKDSTD
+99 RNITIKDTANVD
-109 VNIGTVVLGADAIML
+109 LGTVVMGADAIML

-133 ARVTVV
+133 VRVTVV

-179 GKRVRKVKVDGKE
+179 GKRVKKVKVDGKE

-213 KTYDERSDMA
+213 KTYDERSDLA

-249 FGNVDLGIGTRK
+249 FGNVDLGLGTKK
-261 RYAERVM
+261 RYSGRAM
-268 GSFMNRKTRLVAL
+268 GSYMNRKSRIIGL

-310 SKMIGLNFNH
+310 SKTAGLNFNH
-320 ESGQKKGA
+320 ESGQRKGQ

-334 IDGSLLWNHNDGDRF
+334 TDASLQWNHNDGDRF
-349 STTSTENFVA
+349 STTSTQNFVA
-359 TSAAFSNSLSQNYS
+359 TSGAFSNSQSQNFS
-373 RNNSFQGQMRL
+373 RSNNIQGQMRL
-384 EWEPDTL
+384 EWTPDTL
-391 WNVNMRASMNYS
+391 WNVNMRANVNYS
-403 ANDGNTNSQSA
+403 DNDGHTTSQNA
-414 SYNKNPYDID
+414 SYNMNPYDQEGI
-424 GVTDPLAQQDE
+424 TDPLAQQEE
-435 LEKLDSMMVNAQKN
+435 LERIDKMMVNARNNNSVSYSDNLTANISMMVN
-449 QSVSASNNLTGNLS
+449 
-463 VMVNRKLNAY
+463 RRLNPY
-473 GRNVTLRGE
+473 GRNVTLRGDA
-482 VGYGDNESK
+482 GYGNNESK
-491 SLSENTVALY
+491 SLSENAVELY
-501 QVRNYLETGDSTY
+501 QVKNYLETGDSTY

-558 DRSTYDFSTNNP
+558 DRSTYDFSSNNP
-570 LMAGTPFGP
+570 LMAGTMLGP
-579 NQPGSIFAGWNER
+579 NQPGSIFEGWNEL
-592 YGGWDNYFTPLG
+592 YGGWDSYFKQLG
-604 HPLDYYE
+604 HPVDYYE
-611 NDSLSRFSEYKNY
+611 SDSLSRFSEYKNY

-638 YQLNIGV
+638 YQLSAGV

-655 QRYYGHDADTARN
+655 QRYYGHDADTVRN

-679 YRWNRQKQVRVE
+679 YRWNRQKQLRVE

-696 SQPSMSDLL
+696 SQPSMGNLL

-755 RNSISNKVTYNPLT
+755 RNSISNKVTYNALT
-769 GGRITQPDNINGN
+769 GGRITQPENINGN
-782 WDASANI
+782 WNASAGI
-789 TYNQSIDS
+789 TYNQSVDS

-805 ATGYNYNHYVSY
+805 ATNYSYNHYVAY
-817 VTLQRNASSER
+817 VTLGRNASSER

-834 SVSERLQVAMRKDW
+834 SISERLQLSMRKDW

-955 RSDTSYNSINSYIML
+955 RSDTSYNSINSYAMI

-975 MNVFGSREARRGM
+975 LNVFGSREARRGM
-988 RGGMNFG
+988 MRGMNFG
-995 GFSDGREGPGGF
+995 GFSEGRDGSGGF

-1022 GGRRN
+1022 GGGGRRGR

>member
-1 MRHNNR
+1 
-7 QIIIFMRRIIL
+7 MRRIIF
-18 LSLAWAVTTLGWAQN
+18 LSLVWMMATLGWGQN
-33 REISGHV
+33 RQISGQV

-55 LLSTADSAF
+55 LLSAADSAF
-64 VTGALTGEDG
+64 VAGALTEDDG
-74 SFRLKASASGRY
+74 AFRLNASENGRY

-99 RNVTLKDSTD
+99 RNITIKDTANVD
-109 VNIGTVVLGADAIML
+109 LGTVVMGADAIML

-133 ARVTVV
+133 VRVTVV

-179 GKRVRKVKVDGKE
+179 GKRVKKVKVDGKE

-213 KTYDERSDMA
+213 KTYDERSDLA

-249 FGNVDLGIGTRK
+249 FGNVDLGLGTKK
-261 RYAERVM
+261 RYSGRAM
-268 GSFMNRKTRLVAL
+268 GSYMNRKSRIIGL

-310 SKMIGLNFNH
+310 SKTAGLNFNH
-320 ESGQKKGA
+320 ESGQRKGQ

-334 IDGSLLWNHNDGDRF
+334 TDASLQWNHNDGDRF
-349 STTSTENFVA
+349 STTSTQNFVA
-359 TSAAFSNSLSQNYS
+359 TSGAFSNSQSQNFS
-373 RNNSFQGQMRL
+373 RSNNIQGQMRL
-384 EWEPDTL
+384 EWTPDTL
-391 WNVNMRASMNYS
+391 WNVNMRANVNYS
-403 ANDGNTNSQSA
+403 DNDGHTTSQNA
-414 SYNKNPYDID
+414 SYNMNPYDQEGI
-424 GVTDPLAQQDE
+424 TDPLAQQEE
-435 LEKLDSMMVNAQKN
+435 LERIDKMMVNARNNNSVSYSDNLTANISMMVN
-449 QSVSASNNLTGNLS
+449 
-463 VMVNRKLNAY
+463 RRLNPY
-473 GRNVTLRGE
+473 GRNVTLRGDA
-482 VGYGDNESK
+482 GYGNNESK
-491 SLSENTVALY
+491 SLSENAVELY
-501 QVRNYLETGDSTY
+501 QVKNYLETGDSTY

-558 DRSTYDFSTNNP
+558 DRSTYDFSSNNP
-570 LMAGTPFGP
+570 LMAGTMLGP
-579 NQPGSIFAGWNER
+579 NQPGSIFEGWNEL
-592 YGGWDNYFTPLG
+592 YGGWDSYFKQLG
-604 HPLDYYE
+604 HPVDYYE
-611 NDSLSRFSEYKNY
+611 SDSLSRFSEYKNY

-638 YQLNIGV
+638 YQLSAGV

-655 QRYYGHDADTARN
+655 QRYYGHDADTVRN

-679 YRWNRQKQVRVE
+679 YRWNRQKQLRVE

-696 SQPSMSDLL
+696 SQPSMGDLL

-755 RNSISNKVTYNPLT
+755 RNSISNKVTYNALT
-769 GGRITQPDNINGN
+769 GGRITQPENINGN
-782 WDASANI
+782 WNASAGI
-789 TYNQSIDS
+789 TYNQSVDS

-805 ATGYNYNHYVSY
+805 ATNYSYNHYVAY
-817 VTLQRNASSER
+817 VTLGRNASSER

-834 SVSERLQVAMRKDW
+834 SISERLQLSMRKDW

-940 LHEMSNFSRTINAMR
+940 LHQMSNFSRTINAMR
-955 RSDTSYNSINSYIML
+955 RSDTSYNSINSYAML

-975 MNVFGSREARRGM
+975 LNVFGSREARRGM
-988 RGGMNFG
+988 MRGMNFG
-995 GFSDGREGPGGF
+995 GFSEGWDGSGGF